1 MTEVTKEEIDS
12 FLNGTDPQERIIK
25 IEGDYNESKIHV
37 VYRDEDGKMRIQ
49 HDDFYP
55 FVWCKL
61 SVCTKLYGGNRE
73 TLKHQMRLY
82 GIKVK
87 ALRTNNSEGTTPE
100 RMEKGFKF
108 MFYASIPM
116 SYTKFLEFFE
126 NGGCPV
132 YGNKND
138 TESSNRVQ
146 EFIAVSNTEQYMIS
160 TGKRLFKGYN
170 DYDDLL
176 RLTWDLETEG
186 LDPHVNA
193 ISQIGIRTNKG
204 FQKIIT
210 VEGSTPQEKANNE
223 IFAIDEFFKIVH
235 DINPDVITGHNTENF
250 DWNFIAVRLE
260 LAGTSLKEFTKDY
273 FNGVGIYKKNK
284 QSVLKLGGEM
294 EYFFPTVFWGHN
306 VTDSLQ
312 AVRRAQALDSSMKKA
327 DLKYVS
333 AYSKIKK
340 KNRVY
345 IKGKLIDETW
355 LDLNKVYAFNDDNG
369 HWFKTNSDTFNKTYK
384 NDNGDELLRY
394 TFNGYDSKLIDNQNN
409 EEFEFVTGRYVAER
423 YLMDDLWEGDRV
435 EHRYNGS
442 NFLVGKMLPIS
453 FEKTCTTGTAA
464 LWKYILL
471 GWAYEHNLALP
482 DYTPRKTFTG
492 GLSRLLTVGYVD
504 RVVKLDYNSLY
515 PSIILT
521 YGIHTDIDIMGVMSA
536 MLEYVLTQRE
546 LYKGL
551 KAEYKSKSKKEMAK
565 LEELTPNTKEYNET
579 LQQANDYASESASND
594 KKQLP
599 LKILGNS
606 YFGAFGSGDTSG
618 FNWSDI
624 NAAEE
629 TTCSGRQCL
638 RLMISHFVGLGYKPI
653 VGDSFTGDTPLF
665 IKYKKNGVIDIKPI
679 SEIIDEQSINIDA
692 LGREYDYSNKEY
704 QVLCRSG
711 WHDVNYIYRHKT
723 NKPIYEVT
731 DGDMRIE
738 VTEDHSLFNDKQE
751 KIKPSEITESTSLEY
766 YNDVVSCDTAFDLPS
781 IIVSEMAKQVA
792 TGELD
797 RVPIFIL
804 NCNKETMST
813 FYSTFMDNYNLEI
826 EYSKT
831 CLAGL
836 MHIKRILN
844 GEKGA

>member
-1 MTEVTKEEIDS
+1 MAEVSKEQIES
-12 FLNGTDPQERIIK
+12 FLNGSNPQERIIK

-37 VYRDEDGKMRIQ
+37 IYRDEDGKMRIE

-61 SVCTKLYGGNRE
+61 SVCTKLYNGNRE
-73 TLKHQMRLY
+73 TLKQQMRLY

-87 ALRTNNSEGTTPE
+87 ALRTNNSDGITPE
-100 RMEKGFKF
+100 RMENGFRF
-108 MFYASIPM
+108 MFYAQIPM

-132 YGNKND
+132 YGRKD
-138 TESSNRVQ
+138 DSSNRVQ

-170 DYDDLL
+170 DYDDLI

-204 FQKIIT
+204 YQKIIT
-210 VEGSTPQEKANNE
+210 IEGDTQTEKFENE
-223 IFAIDEFFKIVH
+223 IKAIDEFFRIIRE
-235 DINPDVITGHNTENF
+235 INPDVITGHNTENF
-250 DWNFIAVRLE
+250 DWNFISVRLE
-260 LAGTSLKEFTKDY
+260 LAGTSMKEFTKDY
-273 FNGVGIYKKNK
+273 FNGIGIYKKNK
-284 QSVLKLGGEM
+284 QAVLKLGGEM
-294 EYFFPTVFWGHN
+294 EYYFPTVFWGHN

-355 LDLNKVYAFNDDNG
+355 LNLNKVYAFNDDNG
-369 HWFKTNSDTFNKTYK
+369 NWFKTEPKTFEKTFTNSDGVVTN
-384 NDNGDELLRY
+384 RY
-394 TFNGYDSKLIDNQNN
+394 TFNGYDSKLIDNQTN
-409 EEFEFVTGRYVAER
+409 EEFEFVTGRYIAER
-423 YLMDDLWEGDRV
+423 YLLDDLWEGDRV

-464 LWKYILL
+464 LWKYILM
-471 GWAYEHNLALP
+471 GWSYENGLALP
-482 DYTPRKTFTG
+482 DFTPRKSFTG

-521 YGIHTDIDIMGVMSA
+521 YGIETNIDIMGVMSA

-551 KAEYKSKSKKEMAK
+551 KAEFGGKSKKMRK
-565 LEELTPNTKEYNET
+565 LLETMTKGTKEYAET
-579 LQQANDYASESASND
+579 EQKMNDFASESASND

-624 NAAEE
+624 DAAEE
-629 TTCSGRQCL
+629 TTCCGRQSL

-665 IKYKKNGVIDIKPI
+665 VKYNDSNLIDIKTI
-679 SEIIDEQSINIDA
+679 AEMIDEDSVEVDV
-692 LGREYDYSNKEY
+692 LGREYDYSKKNYK
-704 QVLCRSG
+704 VLCRSG
-711 WHDVNYIYRHKT
+711 WCEPSYIYRHKT
-723 NKPIYEVT
+723 SKPIYTVSEGEMSI
-731 DGDMRIE
+731 D
-738 VTEDHSLFNDKQE
+738 VTEDHSLFTEDKKE
-751 KIKPSEITESTSLEY
+751 IKPSQIKSTTKLEY
-766 YNDVVSCDTAFDLPS
+766 FNDKS
-781 IIVSEMAKQVA
+781 IYSDFNTVTQ
-792 TGELD
+792 
-797 RVPIFIL
+797 
-804 NCNKETMST
+804 KE
-813 FYSTFMDNYNLEI
+813 YDYV
-826 EYSKT
+826 SKT
-831 CLAGL
+831 YGGTVAIMNADKLTKKIWFNLHKNDNFKTKKDLAVFQFIKNCL
-836 MHIKRILN
+836 
-844 GEKGA
+844 

>member
-1 MTEVTKEEIDS
+1 MAEVSKEQIES
-12 FLNGTDPQERIIK
+12 FLNGSNPQERIIK
-25 IEGDYNESKIHV
+25 IEGDYNDSKIHV
-37 VYRDEDGKMRIQ
+37 IYRDEDGKMRIE

-61 SVCTKLYGGNRE
+61 SVCTKLYNGNRE
-73 TLKHQMRLY
+73 TLKQQMRLY

-87 ALRTNNSEGTTPE
+87 ALRTNNSDGITPE
-100 RMEKGFKF
+100 RMENGFRF
-108 MFYASIPM
+108 MFYAQIPM

-132 YGNKND
+132 YGKRD
-138 TESSNRVQ
+138 DSSNRVQ

-204 FQKIIT
+204 YQKIIT
-210 VEGSTPQEKANNE
+210 IEGDTQSEKFENE
-223 IFAIDEFFKIVH
+223 IKAIDEFFRIIRE
-235 DINPDVITGHNTENF
+235 INPDVITGHNTENF
-250 DWNFIAVRLE
+250 DWNFISVRLE
-260 LAGTSLKEFTKDY
+260 LAGTSMKEFTKDY

-284 QSVLKLGGEM
+284 QAVLKLGGEM
-294 EYFFPTVFWGHN
+294 EYYFPTVFWGHN

-355 LDLNKVYAFNDDNG
+355 LNLNKVYAFNDDNG
-369 HWFKTNSDTFNKTYK
+369 NWFKTEPKTFEKTFTNSDGVVTN
-384 NDNGDELLRY
+384 RY
-394 TFNGYDSKLIDNQNN
+394 TFNGYDSKLIDNQTN
-409 EEFEFVTGRYVAER
+409 EEFEFVTGRYIAER
-423 YLMDDLWEGDRV
+423 YLLDDLWEGDRV

-464 LWKYILL
+464 LWKYILM
-471 GWAYEHNLALP
+471 GWSYENGLALP
-482 DYTPRKTFTG
+482 DFTPRKSFTG

-521 YGIHTDIDIMGVMSA
+521 YGIETNIDIMGVMSA

-551 KAEYKSKSKKEMAK
+551 KAEFGGKSKKMRK
-565 LEELTPNTKEYNET
+565 LLETMTKGTKEYAET
-579 LQQANDYASESASND
+579 EQKMNDFASESASND

-624 NAAEE
+624 DAAEE
-629 TTCSGRQCL
+629 TTCCGRQSL

-665 IKYKKNGVIDIKPI
+665 VKYNDSNLIDIKTI
-679 SEIIDEQSINIDA
+679 AEMIDEDSVEVDV
-692 LGREYDYSNKEY
+692 LGREYDYSKKNYK
-704 QVLCRSG
+704 VLCRSG
-711 WHDVNYIYRHKT
+711 WCEPSYIYRHKT
-723 NKPIYEVT
+723 SKPIYTVSEGEMSI
-731 DGDMRIE
+731 D
-738 VTEDHSLFNDKQE
+738 VTEDHSLFTEDKKE
-751 KIKPSEITESTSLEY
+751 IKPSQIKSTTKLEY
-766 YNDVVSCDTAFDLPS
+766 YSDES
-781 IIVSEMAKQVA
+781 IYTDFNTVTQ
-792 TGELD
+792 
-797 RVPIFIL
+797 
-804 NCNKETMST
+804 KE
-813 FYSTFMDNYNLEI
+813 YDYV
-826 EYSKT
+826 SKT
-831 CLAGL
+831 YGGTVAIMNADKLTKKIWFNLHKNDKFKTKKELAVFQF
-836 MHIKRILN
+836 IKNSL
-844 GEKGA
+844 

>member
-1 MTEVTKEEIDS
+1 MAEVSKEQIES
-12 FLNGTDPQERIIK
+12 FLNGSNPQERIIK
-25 IEGDYNESKIHV
+25 IEGDYNDSKIHV
-37 VYRDEDGKMRIQ
+37 IYRDEDGKMRIE

-61 SVCTKLYGGNRE
+61 SVCTKLYNGNRE
-73 TLKHQMRLY
+73 TLKQQMRLY

-87 ALRTNNSEGTTPE
+87 ALRTNNSDGITPE
-100 RMEKGFKF
+100 RMENGFRF
-108 MFYASIPM
+108 MFYAQIPM

-132 YGNKND
+132 YGKRD
-138 TESSNRVQ
+138 DSSNRVQ

-204 FQKIIT
+204 YQKIIT
-210 VEGSTPQEKANNE
+210 IEGDTQSEKFENE
-223 IFAIDEFFKIVH
+223 IKAIDEFFRIIRE
-235 DINPDVITGHNTENF
+235 INPDVITGHNTENF
-250 DWNFIAVRLE
+250 DWNFISVRLE
-260 LAGTSLKEFTKDY
+260 LAGTSMKEFTKDY

-284 QSVLKLGGEM
+284 QAVLKLGGEM
-294 EYFFPTVFWGHN
+294 EYYFPTVFWGHN

-355 LDLNKVYAFNDDNG
+355 LNLNKVYAFNDDNG
-369 HWFKTNSDTFNKTYK
+369 NWFKTEPKTFEKTFTNSDGVVTN
-384 NDNGDELLRY
+384 RY
-394 TFNGYDSKLIDNQNN
+394 TFNGYDSKLIDNQTN
-409 EEFEFVTGRYVAER
+409 EEFEFVTGRYIAER
-423 YLMDDLWEGDRV
+423 YLLDDLWEGDRV

-464 LWKYILL
+464 LWKYILM
-471 GWAYEHNLALP
+471 GWSYENGLALP
-482 DYTPRKTFTG
+482 DFTPRKSFTG

-521 YGIHTDIDIMGVMSA
+521 YGIETNIDIMGVMSA

-551 KAEYKSKSKKEMAK
+551 KAEFGGKSKKMRK
-565 LEELTPNTKEYNET
+565 LLETMTKGTKEYAET
-579 LQQANDYASESASND
+579 EQKMNDFASESASND

-624 NAAEE
+624 DAAEE
-629 TTCSGRQCL
+629 TTCCGRQSL

-665 IKYKKNGVIDIKPI
+665 IKYNDSNLIDIKTI
-679 SEIIDEQSINIDA
+679 AEMIDEDSVEVDV
-692 LGREYDYSNKEY
+692 LGREYDYSKKNYK
-704 QVLCRSG
+704 VLCRSG
-711 WHDVNYIYRHKT
+711 WCEPSYIYRHKT
-723 NKPIYEVT
+723 SKPIYTVSEGEMSI
-731 DGDMRIE
+731 D
-738 VTEDHSLFNDKQE
+738 VTEDHSLFTEDKKE
-751 KIKPSEITESTSLEY
+751 IKPSQINQTTKLEY
-766 YNDVVSCDTAFDLPS
+766 YTDKSIYSDFNTLTQKEYGYVAKTYGGTVAIMNADKLTKKIWFNLHKNDNFKT
-781 IIVSEMAKQVA
+781 KK
-792 TGELD
+792 ELA
-797 RVPIFIL
+797 VFQFIKNSL
-804 NCNKETMST
+804 
-813 FYSTFMDNYNLEI
+813 
-826 EYSKT
+826 
-831 CLAGL
+831 
-836 MHIKRILN
+836 
-844 GEKGA
+844 

>member
-1 MTEVTKEEIDS
+1 MAEVSKEQIES
-12 FLNGTDPQERIIK
+12 FLNGSNPQERIIK
-25 IEGDYNESKIHV
+25 IEGDYNDSKIHV
-37 VYRDEDGKMRIQ
+37 IYRDEDGKMRIE

-61 SVCTKLYGGNRE
+61 SVCTKLYNGNRE
-73 TLKHQMRLY
+73 TLKQQMRLY

-87 ALRTNNSEGTTPE
+87 ALRTNNSDGITPE
-100 RMEKGFKF
+100 RMENGFRF
-108 MFYASIPM
+108 MFYAQIPM

-132 YGNKND
+132 YGRKD
-138 TESSNRVQ
+138 DSSNRVQ

-176 RLTWDLETEG
+176 RLTWDLETDG

-204 FQKIIT
+204 YQKIIT
-210 VEGSTPQEKANNE
+210 IEGDTQSEKFENE
-223 IFAIDEFFKIVH
+223 IKAIDEFFRIIRE
-235 DINPDVITGHNTENF
+235 INPDVITGHNTENF
-250 DWNFIAVRLE
+250 DWNFISVRLE
-260 LAGTSLKEFTKDY
+260 LAGTSMKEFTKDY

-284 QSVLKLGGEM
+284 QAVLKLGGEM
-294 EYFFPTVFWGHN
+294 EYYFPTVFWGHN

-355 LDLNKVYAFNDDNG
+355 LNLNKVYAFNDDNG
-369 HWFKTNSDTFNKTYK
+369 NWFKTEPKTFEKTFTNSDGVVTN
-384 NDNGDELLRY
+384 RY
-394 TFNGYDSKLIDNQNN
+394 TFNGYDSKLIDNQTN
-409 EEFEFVTGRYVAER
+409 EEFEFVTGRYIAER
-423 YLMDDLWEGDRV
+423 YLLDDLWEGDRV

-464 LWKYILL
+464 LWKYILM
-471 GWAYEHNLALP
+471 GWSYENGLALP
-482 DYTPRKTFTG
+482 DFTPRKSFTG

-515 PSIILT
+515 PSIILS
-521 YGIHTDIDIMGVMSA
+521 YGIETNIDIMGVMSA

-551 KAEYKSKSKKEMAK
+551 KAEFGGKSKQMRK
-565 LEELTPNTKEYNET
+565 LLETMTKGTKEYAET
-579 LQQANDYASESASND
+579 EQKMNDFASESASND

-624 NAAEE
+624 DAAEE
-629 TTCSGRQCL
+629 TTCCGRQSL

-665 IKYKKNGVIDIKPI
+665 VKYNDSNLIDIKTI
-679 SEIIDEQSINIDA
+679 AEMIDEDSVEVDVI
-692 LGREYDYSNKEY
+692 GREYDYSKKNYK
-704 QVLCRSG
+704 VLCRSG
-711 WHDVNYIYRHKT
+711 WCEPSYVYRHKT
-723 NKPIYEVT
+723 SKPIYTVSEGEMSI
-731 DGDMRIE
+731 D
-738 VTEDHSLFNDKQE
+738 VTEDHSLFTEDKKE
-751 KIKPSEITESTSLEY
+751 IKPSEIKSNTKLEY
-766 YNDVVSCDTAFDLPS
+766 YKDKS
-781 IIVSEMAKQVA
+781 IYTDFNTLTQ
-792 TGELD
+792 
-797 RVPIFIL
+797 
-804 NCNKETMST
+804 KE
-813 FYSTFMDNYNLEI
+813 YDYV
-826 EYSKT
+826 SKT
-831 CLAGL
+831 YGGTVAIMNADKLTKKIWFNLHKNDTFKTKKDLAVFQF
-836 MHIKRILN
+836 IKNSL
-844 GEKGA
+844 

>member
-1 MTEVTKEEIDS
+1 MAEVSKEQIES
-12 FLNGTDPQERIIK
+12 FLNGSNPQERIIK
-25 IEGDYNESKIHV
+25 IEGDYNDSKIHV
-37 VYRDEDGKMRIQ
+37 IYRDEDGKMRIE

-61 SVCTKLYGGNRE
+61 SVCTKLYNGNRE
-73 TLKHQMRLY
+73 TLKQQMRLY

-87 ALRTNNSEGTTPE
+87 ALRTNNSDGITPE
-100 RMEKGFKF
+100 RMENGFRF
-108 MFYASIPM
+108 MFYAQIPM
-116 SYTKFLEFFE
+116 SYKKFLEFFE

-132 YGNKND
+132 YGRKD
-138 TESSNRVQ
+138 DSSNRVQ

-204 FQKIIT
+204 YQKIIT
-210 VEGSTPQEKANNE
+210 IEGDTQSEKFENE
-223 IFAIDEFFKIVH
+223 IKAIDEFFRIIRE
-235 DINPDVITGHNTENF
+235 INPDVITGHNTENF
-250 DWNFIAVRLE
+250 DWNFISVRLE
-260 LAGTSLKEFTKDY
+260 LAGTSMKEFTKDY

-284 QSVLKLGGEM
+284 QAVLKLGGEM
-294 EYFFPTVFWGHN
+294 EYYFPTVFWGHN

-355 LDLNKVYAFNDDNG
+355 LNLNKVYAFNDDNG
-369 HWFKTNSDTFNKTYK
+369 NWFKTEPKTFEKTFTNSDGVVTN
-384 NDNGDELLRY
+384 RY
-394 TFNGYDSKLIDNQNN
+394 TFNGYDSKLIDNQTN
-409 EEFEFVTGRYVAER
+409 EEFEFVTGRYIAER
-423 YLMDDLWEGDRV
+423 YLLDDLWEGDRV

-464 LWKYILL
+464 LWKYILM
-471 GWAYEHNLALP
+471 GWSYENGLALP
-482 DYTPRKTFTG
+482 DFTPRKSFTG

-521 YGIHTDIDIMGVMSA
+521 YGIETNIDIMGVMSA

-551 KAEYKSKSKKEMAK
+551 KAEFGGKSKKMRK
-565 LEELTPNTKEYNET
+565 LLETMTKGTKEYAET
-579 LQQANDYASESASND
+579 EQKMNDFASESASND

-624 NAAEE
+624 DAAEE
-629 TTCSGRQCL
+629 TTCCGRQSL

-665 IKYKKNGVIDIKPI
+665 VKYNDSNLIDIKTI
-679 SEIIDEQSINIDA
+679 AEMIDEDSVEVDV
-692 LGREYDYSNKEY
+692 LGREYDYSKKNYK
-704 QVLCRSG
+704 VLCRSG
-711 WHDVNYIYRHKT
+711 WCEPSYIYRHKT
-723 NKPIYEVT
+723 SKPIYTVSEGEMSI
-731 DGDMRIE
+731 D
-738 VTEDHSLFNDKQE
+738 VTEDHSLFTEDKKE
-751 KIKPSEITESTSLEY
+751 IKPSEIKPNTRLEY
-766 YNDVVSCDTAFDLPS
+766 HTDKSIYNDFNTVTQKKYDYV
-781 IIVSEMAKQVA
+781 
-792 TGELD
+792 
-797 RVPIFIL
+797 
-804 NCNKETMST
+804 
-813 FYSTFMDNYNLEI
+813 
-826 EYSKT
+826 SKT
-831 CLAGL
+831 YGGTVAIMNADKLTKKIWFNLHKNDKFKTKKDLAVFQF
-836 MHIKRILN
+836 IKNSL
-844 GEKGA
+844 

>member
-1 MTEVTKEEIDS
+1 MAEVSKEQIES
-12 FLNGTDPQERIIK
+12 FLNGSNPQERIIK
-25 IEGDYNESKIHV
+25 IEGDYNDSKIHV
-37 VYRDEDGKMRIQ
+37 IYRDEDGKMRIE

-61 SVCTKLYGGNRE
+61 SVCTKLYNGNRE
-73 TLKHQMRLY
+73 TLKQQMRLY

-87 ALRTNNSEGTTPE
+87 ALRTNNSDGITPE
-100 RMEKGFKF
+100 RMENGFRF
-108 MFYASIPM
+108 MFYAQIPM

-132 YGNKND
+132 YGRKD
-138 TESSNRVQ
+138 DSSNRVQ

-204 FQKIIT
+204 YQKIIT
-210 VEGSTPQEKANNE
+210 IEGDTQSEKFENE
-223 IFAIDEFFKIVH
+223 IKAIDEFFRIIRE
-235 DINPDVITGHNTENF
+235 INPDVITGHNTENF
-250 DWNFIAVRLE
+250 DWNFISVRLE
-260 LAGTSLKEFTKDY
+260 LAGTSMKEFTKDY
-273 FNGVGIYKKNK
+273 FNGIGIYKKNK
-284 QSVLKLGGEM
+284 QAVLKLGGEM
-294 EYFFPTVFWGHN
+294 EYYFPTVFWGHN

-355 LDLNKVYAFNDDNG
+355 LNLNKVYAFNDDNG
-369 HWFKTNSDTFNKTYK
+369 NWFKTEPKTFEKTFTNSDGVVTN
-384 NDNGDELLRY
+384 RY
-394 TFNGYDSKLIDNQNN
+394 TFNGYDSKLIDNQTN
-409 EEFEFVTGRYVAER
+409 EEFEFVTGRYIAER
-423 YLMDDLWEGDRV
+423 YLLDDLWEGDRV

-464 LWKYILL
+464 LWKYILM
-471 GWAYEHNLALP
+471 GWSYENGLALP
-482 DYTPRKTFTG
+482 DFTPRKSFTG

-521 YGIHTDIDIMGVMSA
+521 YGIETNIDIMGVMSA

-551 KAEYKSKSKKEMAK
+551 KAEFGGKSKQMRK
-565 LEELTPNTKEYNET
+565 LLETMTKGTKEYAET
-579 LQQANDYASESASND
+579 EQKMNDFASESASND

-624 NAAEE
+624 DAAEE
-629 TTCSGRQCL
+629 TTCCGRQSL

-665 IKYKKNGVIDIKPI
+665 VKYNDSNLIDIKTI
-679 SEIIDEQSINIDA
+679 AEMIDEDSVEVDI
-692 LGREYDYSNKEY
+692 LGREYDYSKKNYK
-704 QVLCRSG
+704 VLCRSG
-711 WHDVNYIYRHKT
+711 WCEPSYIYRHKT
-723 NKPIYEVT
+723 SKPIYTVSEGEMSI
-731 DGDMRIE
+731 D
-738 VTEDHSLFNDKQE
+738 VTEDHSLFTEDKKE
-751 KIKPSEITESTSLEY
+751 IKPSEIKPNTKLEY
-766 YNDVVSCDTAFDLPS
+766 YTDKS
-781 IIVSEMAKQVA
+781 IYSDFNTLSQ
-792 TGELD
+792 
-797 RVPIFIL
+797 
-804 NCNKETMST
+804 KEHG
-813 FYSTFMDNYNLEI
+813 YV
-826 EYSKT
+826 SKT
-831 CLAGL
+831 YGGTVAIMNADKLTKKIWFNLHKNDTFKTKKDLAVFQFIKNCL
-836 MHIKRILN
+836 
-844 GEKGA
+844 

>member
-1 MTEVTKEEIDS
+1 MAEVSKEQIES
-12 FLNGTDPQERIIK
+12 FLNGSNPQERIIK

-37 VYRDEDGKMRIQ
+37 IYRDEDGKMRIE

-61 SVCTKLYGGNRE
+61 SVCTKLYNGNRE
-73 TLKHQMRLY
+73 TLKQQMRLY

-87 ALRTNNSEGTTPE
+87 ALRTNNSDGITPE
-100 RMEKGFKF
+100 RMENGFRF
-108 MFYASIPM
+108 MFYAQIPM

-132 YGNKND
+132 YGRKD
-138 TESSNRVQ
+138 DSSNRVQ

-204 FQKIIT
+204 YQKIIT
-210 VEGSTPQEKANNE
+210 IEGDTQSEKFENE
-223 IFAIDEFFKIVH
+223 IKAIDEFFRIIRE
-235 DINPDVITGHNTENF
+235 INPDVITGHNTENF
-250 DWNFIAVRLE
+250 DWNFISVRLE
-260 LAGTSLKEFTKDY
+260 LAGTSMKEFTKDY
-273 FNGVGIYKKNK
+273 FNGIGIYKKNK
-284 QSVLKLGGEM
+284 QAVLKLGGEM
-294 EYFFPTVFWGHN
+294 EYYFPTVFWGHN

-355 LDLNKVYAFNDDNG
+355 LNLNKVYAFNDDNG
-369 HWFKTNSDTFNKTYK
+369 NWFKTEPKTFEKTFTNSDGVVTN
-384 NDNGDELLRY
+384 RY
-394 TFNGYDSKLIDNQNN
+394 TFNGYDSKIIDNQTN
-409 EEFEFVTGRYVAER
+409 EEFEFVTGRYIAER
-423 YLMDDLWEGDRV
+423 YLLDDLWEGDRV

-464 LWKYILL
+464 LWKYILM
-471 GWAYEHNLALP
+471 GWSYENGLALP
-482 DYTPRKTFTG
+482 DFTPRKSFTG

-521 YGIHTDIDIMGVMSA
+521 YGIETNIDIMGVMSA

-551 KAEYKSKSKKEMAK
+551 KAEFGGKSKQMRK
-565 LEELTPNTKEYNET
+565 LLETMTKGTKEYAET
-579 LQQANDYASESASND
+579 EQKMNDFASESASND

-624 NAAEE
+624 DAAEE
-629 TTCSGRQCL
+629 TTCCGRQSL

-665 IKYKKNGVIDIKPI
+665 VKYNDSNLIDIKTI
-679 SEIIDEQSINIDA
+679 AEMIDEDSVEVDV
-692 LGREYDYSNKEY
+692 LGREYDYSKKNYK
-704 QVLCRSG
+704 VLCRSG
-711 WHDVNYIYRHKT
+711 WCEPSYIYRHKT
-723 NKPIYEVT
+723 SKPIYTVSEGEMSI
-731 DGDMRIE
+731 D
-738 VTEDHSLFNDKQE
+738 VTEDHSLFTEDKKE
-751 KIKPSEITESTSLEY
+751 IKPSEIKPNTRLEY
-766 YNDVVSCDTAFDLPS
+766 HTDKS
-781 IIVSEMAKQVA
+781 IYTDFNTLTQ
-792 TGELD
+792 
-797 RVPIFIL
+797 
-804 NCNKETMST
+804 KE
-813 FYSTFMDNYNLEI
+813 YDYI
-826 EYSKT
+826 SKT
-831 CLAGL
+831 YGGTVAIMNADKLTKKIWFNLHKNDNFKTKKDLAVFQF
-836 MHIKRILN
+836 IKNSL
-844 GEKGA
+844 

>member
-1 MTEVTKEEIDS
+1 MAEVSKEQIES
-12 FLNGTDPQERIIK
+12 FLNGSNPQERIIK
-25 IEGDYNESKIHV
+25 IEGDYNDSKIHV
-37 VYRDEDGKMRIQ
+37 IYRDEDGKMRIE

-61 SVCTKLYGGNRE
+61 SVCTKLYNGNRE
-73 TLKHQMRLY
+73 TLKQQMRLY

-87 ALRTNNSEGTTPE
+87 ALRTNNSDGITPE
-100 RMEKGFKF
+100 RMENGFRF
-108 MFYASIPM
+108 MFYAQIPM

-132 YGNKND
+132 YGKRD
-138 TESSNRVQ
+138 DSSNRVQ

-204 FQKIIT
+204 YQKIIT
-210 VEGSTPQEKANNE
+210 IEGDTQSEKFENE
-223 IFAIDEFFKIVH
+223 IKAIDEFFRIIRE
-235 DINPDVITGHNTENF
+235 INPDVITGHNTENF
-250 DWNFIAVRLE
+250 DWNFISVRLE
-260 LAGTSLKEFTKDY
+260 LAGTSMKEFTKDY

-284 QSVLKLGGEM
+284 QAVLKLGGEM
-294 EYFFPTVFWGHN
+294 EYYFPTVFWGHN

-355 LDLNKVYAFNDDNG
+355 LNLNKVYAFNDDNG
-369 HWFKTNSDTFNKTYK
+369 NWFKTEPKTFEKTFTNSDGVVTN
-384 NDNGDELLRY
+384 RY
-394 TFNGYDSKLIDNQNN
+394 TFNGYDSKLIDNQTN
-409 EEFEFVTGRYVAER
+409 EEFEFVTGRYIAER
-423 YLMDDLWEGDRV
+423 YLLDDLWEGDRV

-464 LWKYILL
+464 LWKYILM
-471 GWAYEHNLALP
+471 GWSYENGLALP
-482 DYTPRKTFTG
+482 DFTPRKSFTG

-521 YGIHTDIDIMGVMSA
+521 YGIETNIDIMGVMSA

-551 KAEYKSKSKKEMAK
+551 KAEFGGKSKKMRK
-565 LEELTPNTKEYNET
+565 LLETMTKGTKEYAET
-579 LQQANDYASESASND
+579 EQKMNDFASESASND

-624 NAAEE
+624 DAAEE
-629 TTCSGRQCL
+629 TTCCGRQSL

-665 IKYKKNGVIDIKPI
+665 VKYNDSNLIDIKTI
-679 SEIIDEQSINIDA
+679 AEMIDEDSVEVDV
-692 LGREYDYSNKEY
+692 LGREYDYSKKNYK
-704 QVLCRSG
+704 VLCRSG
-711 WHDVNYIYRHKT
+711 WCEPSYIYRHKT
-723 NKPIYEVT
+723 SKPIYTVSEGEMSI
-731 DGDMRIE
+731 D
-738 VTEDHSLFNDKQE
+738 VTEDHSLFTEDKKE
-751 KIKPSEITESTSLEY
+751 IKPSQIKSTTKLEY
-766 YNDVVSCDTAFDLPS
+766 YTDKSIYNDFNTVT
-781 IIVSEMAKQVA
+781 Q
-792 TGELD
+792 
-797 RVPIFIL
+797 
-804 NCNKETMST
+804 KE
-813 FYSTFMDNYNLEI
+813 YDYV
-826 EYSKT
+826 SKT
-831 CLAGL
+831 YGGTVAIMNADKLTKKIWFNLHKNDTFKTKKDLAVFQF
-836 MHIKRILN
+836 IKNSL
-844 GEKGA
+844 

>member
-1 MTEVTKEEIDS
+1 MAEVSKEQIES
-12 FLNGTDPQERIIK
+12 FLNGSNPQERIIK
-25 IEGDYNESKIHV
+25 IEGDYNDSKIHV
-37 VYRDEDGKMRIQ
+37 IYRDEDGKMRIE

-61 SVCTKLYGGNRE
+61 SVCTKLYNGNRE
-73 TLKHQMRLY
+73 TLKQQMRLY

-87 ALRTNNSEGTTPE
+87 ALRTNNSDGITPE
-100 RMEKGFKF
+100 RMENGFRF
-108 MFYASIPM
+108 MFYAQIPM

-132 YGNKND
+132 YGRKD
-138 TESSNRVQ
+138 DSSNRVQ

-204 FQKIIT
+204 YQKIIT
-210 VEGSTPQEKANNE
+210 IEGDTQSEKFENE
-223 IFAIDEFFKIVH
+223 IKAIDEFFRIIRE
-235 DINPDVITGHNTENF
+235 INPDVITGHNTENF
-250 DWNFIAVRLE
+250 DWNFISVRLE
-260 LAGTSLKEFTKDY
+260 LAGTSMKEFTKDY

-284 QSVLKLGGEM
+284 QAVLKLGGEM
-294 EYFFPTVFWGHN
+294 EYYFPTVFWGHN

-355 LDLNKVYAFNDDNG
+355 LNLNKVYAFNDDNG
-369 HWFKTNSDTFNKTYK
+369 NWFKTEPKTFEKTFTNSDGVVTN
-384 NDNGDELLRY
+384 RY
-394 TFNGYDSKLIDNQNN
+394 TFNGYDSKLIDNQTN
-409 EEFEFVTGRYVAER
+409 EEFEFVTGRYIAER
-423 YLMDDLWEGDRV
+423 YLLDDLWEGDRV

-464 LWKYILL
+464 LWKYILM
-471 GWAYEHNLALP
+471 GWSYENGLALP
-482 DYTPRKTFTG
+482 DFTPRKSFTG

-521 YGIHTDIDIMGVMSA
+521 YGIETNIDIMGVMSA

-551 KAEYKSKSKKEMAK
+551 KAEFGGKSKKMRK
-565 LEELTPNTKEYNET
+565 LLETMTKGTKEYAET
-579 LQQANDYASESASND
+579 EQKMNDFASESASND

-624 NAAEE
+624 DAAEE
-629 TTCSGRQCL
+629 TTCCGRQSL

-665 IKYKKNGVIDIKPI
+665 VKYNDSNLIDIKTI
-679 SEIIDEQSINIDA
+679 AEMIDEDSVEVDV
-692 LGREYDYSNKEY
+692 LGREYDYSKKNYK
-704 QVLCRSG
+704 VLCRSG
-711 WHDVNYIYRHKT
+711 WCEPSYIYRHKT
-723 NKPIYEVT
+723 SKPIYTVSEGEMSI
-731 DGDMRIE
+731 D
-738 VTEDHSLFNDKQE
+738 VTEDHSLFTEDKKE
-751 KIKPSEITESTSLEY
+751 IKPSQIKSTTKLEY
-766 YNDVVSCDTAFDLPS
+766 YTDKS
-781 IIVSEMAKQVA
+781 IYSDFNTLTQ
-792 TGELD
+792 
-797 RVPIFIL
+797 
-804 NCNKETMST
+804 KE
-813 FYSTFMDNYNLEI
+813 YDYV
-826 EYSKT
+826 SKT
-831 CLAGL
+831 YGGTVAIMNADKLTKKIWFNLHKNDTFKTKKDLAVFQF
-836 MHIKRILN
+836 IKNSL
-844 GEKGA
+844 

>member
-1 MTEVTKEEIDS
+1 MAEVSKEQIES
-12 FLNGTDPQERIIK
+12 FLNGSNPQERIIK
-25 IEGDYNESKIHV
+25 IEGDYNDSKIHV
-37 VYRDEDGKMRIQ
+37 IYRDEDGKMRIE

-61 SVCTKLYGGNRE
+61 SVCTKLYNGNRE
-73 TLKHQMRLY
+73 TLKQQMRLY

-87 ALRTNNSEGTTPE
+87 ALRTNNSDGITPE
-100 RMEKGFKF
+100 RMENGFRF
-108 MFYASIPM
+108 MFYAQIPM

-132 YGNKND
+132 YGRKD
-138 TESSNRVQ
+138 DSSNRVQ

-160 TGKRLFKGYN
+160 TGKRLFKSYN

-204 FQKIIT
+204 YQKIIT
-210 VEGSTPQEKANNE
+210 IEGDTQSEKFENE
-223 IFAIDEFFKIVH
+223 IKAIDEFFRIIRE
-235 DINPDVITGHNTENF
+235 INPDVITGHNTENF
-250 DWNFIAVRLE
+250 DWNFISVRLE
-260 LAGTSLKEFTKDY
+260 LAGTSMKEFTKDY
-273 FNGVGIYKKNK
+273 FNGIGIYKKNK
-284 QSVLKLGGEM
+284 QAVLKLGGEM
-294 EYFFPTVFWGHN
+294 EYYFPTVFWGHN

-355 LDLNKVYAFNDDNG
+355 LNLNKVYAFNDDNG
-369 HWFKTNSDTFNKTYK
+369 NWFKTEPKTFEKTFTNSDGVVTN
-384 NDNGDELLRY
+384 RY
-394 TFNGYDSKLIDNQNN
+394 TFNGYDSKLIDNQTN
-409 EEFEFVTGRYVAER
+409 EEFEFVTGRYIAER
-423 YLMDDLWEGDRV
+423 YLLDDLWEGDRV

-464 LWKYILL
+464 LWKYILM
-471 GWAYEHNLALP
+471 GWSYENGLALP
-482 DYTPRKTFTG
+482 DFTPRKSFTG

-521 YGIHTDIDIMGVMSA
+521 YGIETNIDIMGVMSA

-551 KAEYKSKSKKEMAK
+551 KAEFGGKSKQMRK
-565 LEELTPNTKEYNET
+565 LLETMTKGTKEYAET
-579 LQQANDYASESASND
+579 EQKMNDFASESASND

-624 NAAEE
+624 DAAEE
-629 TTCSGRQCL
+629 TTCCGRQSL

-665 IKYKKNGVIDIKPI
+665 VKYNDSNLIDIKTI
-679 SEIIDEQSINIDA
+679 AEMIDEDSVEVDV
-692 LGREYDYSNKEY
+692 LGREYDYSKKNYK
-704 QVLCRSG
+704 VLCRSG
-711 WHDVNYIYRHKT
+711 WCEPSYIYRHKT
-723 NKPIYEVT
+723 SKPIYTVSEGEMSI
-731 DGDMRIE
+731 D
-738 VTEDHSLFNDKQE
+738 VTEDHSLFTEDKKE
-751 KIKPSEITESTSLEY
+751 IKPSQIKSTTKLEY
-766 YNDVVSCDTAFDLPS
+766 YSDES
-781 IIVSEMAKQVA
+781 IYTDFNTVTQ
-792 TGELD
+792 
-797 RVPIFIL
+797 
-804 NCNKETMST
+804 KE
-813 FYSTFMDNYNLEI
+813 YDYV
-826 EYSKT
+826 SKT
-831 CLAGL
+831 YGGTVAIMNADKLTKKIWFNLHKNDNFKTKKDLAVFQFIKNCL
-836 MHIKRILN
+836 
-844 GEKGA
+844 

>member
-1 MTEVTKEEIDS
+1 MAEVSKEQIES
-12 FLNGTDPQERIIK
+12 FLNGSNPQERIIK
-25 IEGDYNESKIHV
+25 IEGDYNDSKIHV
-37 VYRDEDGKMRIQ
+37 IYRDEDGKMRIE

-61 SVCTKLYGGNRE
+61 SVCTKLYNGNRE
-73 TLKHQMRLY
+73 TLKQQMRLY

-87 ALRTNNSEGTTPE
+87 ALRTNNSDGITPE
-100 RMEKGFKF
+100 RMENGFRF
-108 MFYASIPM
+108 MFYAQIPM

-132 YGNKND
+132 YGRKD
-138 TESSNRVQ
+138 DSSNRVQ

-204 FQKIIT
+204 YQKIIT
-210 VEGSTPQEKANNE
+210 IEGDTQSEKFENE
-223 IFAIDEFFKIVH
+223 IKAIDEFFRIIRE
-235 DINPDVITGHNTENF
+235 INPDVITGHNTENF
-250 DWNFIAVRLE
+250 DWNFISVRLE
-260 LAGTSLKEFTKDY
+260 LAGTSMKEFTKDY

-284 QSVLKLGGEM
+284 QAVLKLGGEM
-294 EYFFPTVFWGHN
+294 EYYFPTVFWGHN

-355 LDLNKVYAFNDDNG
+355 LNLNKVYAFNDDNG
-369 HWFKTNSDTFNKTYK
+369 NWFKTEPKTFEKTFTNSDGVVTN
-384 NDNGDELLRY
+384 RY
-394 TFNGYDSKLIDNQNN
+394 TFNGYDSKLIDNQTN
-409 EEFEFVTGRYVAER
+409 EEFEFVTGRYIAER
-423 YLMDDLWEGDRV
+423 YLLDDLWEGDRV

-464 LWKYILL
+464 LWKYILM
-471 GWAYEHNLALP
+471 GWSYENGLALP
-482 DYTPRKTFTG
+482 DFTPRKSFTG

-521 YGIHTDIDIMGVMSA
+521 YGIETNIDIMGVMSA

-551 KAEYKSKSKKEMAK
+551 KAEFGGKSKKMRK
-565 LEELTPNTKEYNET
+565 LLETMTKGKKEYAET
-579 LQQANDYASESASND
+579 EQKMNDFASESASND

-624 NAAEE
+624 DAAEE
-629 TTCSGRQCL
+629 TTCCGRQSL

-665 IKYKKNGVIDIKPI
+665 VKYNDSNLIDIKTI
-679 SEIIDEQSINIDA
+679 AEMIDEDSVEVDV
-692 LGREYDYSNKEY
+692 LGREYDYSKKNYK
-704 QVLCRSG
+704 VLCRSG
-711 WHDVNYIYRHKT
+711 WCEPSYIYRHKT
-723 NKPIYEVT
+723 SKPIYTVSEGEMSI
-731 DGDMRIE
+731 D
-738 VTEDHSLFNDKQE
+738 VTEDHSLFTEDKKE
-751 KIKPSEITESTSLEY
+751 IKPSEIKPNTRLEY
-766 YNDVVSCDTAFDLPS
+766 HTDKSIYNDFNTVTQKKYDYV
-781 IIVSEMAKQVA
+781 
-792 TGELD
+792 
-797 RVPIFIL
+797 
-804 NCNKETMST
+804 
-813 FYSTFMDNYNLEI
+813 
-826 EYSKT
+826 SKT
-831 CLAGL
+831 YGGTVAIMNADKLTKKIWFNLHKNDKFKTKKDLAVFQF
-836 MHIKRILN
+836 IKNSL
-844 GEKGA
+844 

>member
-1 MTEVTKEEIDS
+1 MAEVSKEQIES
-12 FLNGTDPQERIIK
+12 FLNGSNPQERIIK
-25 IEGDYNESKIHV
+25 IEGDYNDSKIHV
-37 VYRDEDGKMRIQ
+37 IYRDEDGKMRIE

-61 SVCTKLYGGNRE
+61 SVCTKLYNGNRE
-73 TLKHQMRLY
+73 TLKQQMRLY

-87 ALRTNNSEGTTPE
+87 ALRTNNSDGIIPE
-100 RMEKGFKF
+100 RMENGFRF
-108 MFYASIPM
+108 MFYAQIPM

-132 YGNKND
+132 YGRKD
-138 TESSNRVQ
+138 DSSNRVQ

-204 FQKIIT
+204 YQKIIT
-210 VEGSTPQEKANNE
+210 IEGDTQSEKFENE
-223 IFAIDEFFKIVH
+223 IKAIDEFFRIIRE
-235 DINPDVITGHNTENF
+235 INPDVITGHNTENF
-250 DWNFIAVRLE
+250 DWNFISVRLE
-260 LAGTSLKEFTKDY
+260 LAGTSMKEFTKDY
-273 FNGVGIYKKNK
+273 FNGIGIYKKNK
-284 QSVLKLGGEM
+284 QAVLKLGGEM
-294 EYFFPTVFWGHN
+294 EYYFPTVFWGHN

-355 LDLNKVYAFNDDNG
+355 LNLNKVYAFNDDNG
-369 HWFKTNSDTFNKTYK
+369 NWFKTEPKTFEKTFTNSDGVVTN
-384 NDNGDELLRY
+384 RY
-394 TFNGYDSKLIDNQNN
+394 TFNGYDSKLIDNQTN
-409 EEFEFVTGRYVAER
+409 EEFEFVTGRYIAER
-423 YLMDDLWEGDRV
+423 YLLDDLWEGDRV

-464 LWKYILL
+464 LWKYILM
-471 GWAYEHNLALP
+471 GWSYENGLALP
-482 DYTPRKTFTG
+482 DFTPRKSFTG

-521 YGIHTDIDIMGVMSA
+521 YGIETNIDIMGVMSA

-551 KAEYKSKSKKEMAK
+551 KAEFGGKSKQMRK
-565 LEELTPNTKEYNET
+565 LLETMTKGTKEYTET
-579 LQQANDYASESASND
+579 EQKMNDFASESASND

-624 NAAEE
+624 DAAEE
-629 TTCSGRQCL
+629 TTCCGRQSL

-665 IKYKKNGVIDIKPI
+665 VKYNDSNLIDIKTI
-679 SEIIDEQSINIDA
+679 AEMIDEDSVEVDV
-692 LGREYDYSNKEY
+692 LGREYDYSKKDY
-704 QVLCRSG
+704 KVLCRSG
-711 WHDVNYIYRHKT
+711 WCEPSYIYRHNT
-723 NKPIYEVT
+723 SKPIYTVSEGEMSI
-731 DGDMRIE
+731 D
-738 VTEDHSLFNDKQE
+738 VTEDHSLFTEDKKE
-751 KIKPSEITESTSLEY
+751 IKPSQIKSTTKLEY
-766 YNDVVSCDTAFDLPS
+766 YTDKS
-781 IIVSEMAKQVA
+781 IYTDFNTVTQ
-792 TGELD
+792 
-797 RVPIFIL
+797 
-804 NCNKETMST
+804 KE
-813 FYSTFMDNYNLEI
+813 YDYV
-826 EYSKT
+826 SKT
-831 CLAGL
+831 YGGTVAIMNADKLTKKIWFNLHKNDKFKTKKELAVFQF
-836 MHIKRILN
+836 IKNSL
-844 GEKGA
+844 

>member
-1 MTEVTKEEIDS
+1 MAEVSKEQIDS
-12 FLNGTDPQERIIK
+12 FLNGSNPQERIIK
-25 IEGDYNESKIHV
+25 VEGDYNESKIHV
-37 VYRDEDGKMRIQ
+37 IYRDENGKMRIE

-55 FVWCKL
+55 FVWCKH
-61 SVCTKLYGGNRE
+61 SACIKLYGGDRE
-73 TLKHQMRLY
+73 LLKQQMHLY

-87 ALRTNNSEGTTPE
+87 ALRTNDSNGNIPE
-100 RMEKGFKF
+100 RIEKGYKY

-138 TESSNRVQ
+138 SYNSNKVQ
-146 EFIAVSNTEQYMIS
+146 EFIAISNTEQYMIS

-170 DYDDLL
+170 DYDELL

-193 ISQIGIRTNKG
+193 VSQIGIYTNRGYK
-204 FQKIIT
+204 KIIT
-210 VEGSTPQEKANNE
+210 IEGNTPQEKIKNE
-223 IFAIDEFFKIVH
+223 IAAIDEFFRIVRE
-235 DINPDVITGHNTENF
+235 INPDVITGHNTENF
-250 DWNFIAVRLE
+250 DWNFISVRLE
-260 LAGTSLKEFTKDY
+260 LAGTSMKEFTKDY

-355 LDLNKVYAFNDDNG
+355 SDLNKVYAFNDNNG
-369 HWFKTNSDTFNKTYK
+369 HWFKTDEKTFDKKYK
-384 NDNGDELLRY
+384 NDNDEMVLRY
-394 TFNGYDSKLIDNQNN
+394 TFNGYDSKLIDNQNG

-464 LWKYILL
+464 LWKYILMA
-471 GWAYEHNLALP
+471 WSYENGLAIP
-482 DYTPRKTFTG
+482 DYTPCKRFTG

-521 YGIHTDIDIMGVMSA
+521 YGINTDIDIMGAMSA
-536 MLEYVLTQRE
+536 MLEYVLSQRE
-546 LYKGL
+546 YYKGL
-551 KAEYKSKSKKEMAK
+551 KKSFGKKKKEWEAK
-565 LEELTPNTKEYNET
+565 LSNLEENTKEYDEAMKN
-579 LQQANDYASESASND
+579 LNYCASEESSND

-606 YFGAFGSGDTSG
+606 YFGAFGSGDSSG
-618 FNWSDI
+618 FYWSDI
-624 NAAEE
+624 DAAEN
-629 TTCSGRQCL
+629 TTCCGRQAL
-638 RLMISHFVGLGYKPI
+638 RLMISHFIGLGYKPI

-665 IKYKKNGVIDIKPI
+665 IKYDDLNLIDIKTI
-679 SEIIDEQSINIDA
+679 SELINEESIQVDE
-692 LGREYDYSNKEY
+692 LGREYDYSKKNYK
-704 QVLCRSG
+704 VLCRSG
-711 WHDVNYIYRHKT
+711 WVEPSYIYRHKT
-723 NKPIYEVT
+723 DKSIYEISE
-731 DGDMRIE
+731 GDMKIE
-738 VTEDHSLFNDKQE
+738 VTEDHSLFDSKKE
-751 KIKPSEITESTSLEY
+751 KIKPSEITSNTKLEY
-766 YNDVVSCDTAFDLPS
+766 FDKSSLYNNFNKLSLD
-781 IIVSEMAKQVA
+781 EAKLISTKYGFNISLLNASTEVK
-792 TGELD
+792 TLWYDSMKNKDCKSKKELT
-797 RVPIFIL
+797 IF
-804 NCNKETMST
+804 NFVK
-813 FYSTFMDNYNLEI
+813 
-826 EYSKT
+826 K
-831 CLAGL
+831 CLD
-836 MHIKRILN
+836 K
-844 GEKGA
+844 

>member
-1 MTEVTKEEIDS
+1 MAEVSKEQIES
-12 FLNGTDPQERIIK
+12 FLNGSNPQERIIK
-25 IEGDYNESKIHV
+25 IEGDYNDSKIHV
-37 VYRDEDGKMRIQ
+37 IYRDEDGKMRIE

-61 SVCTKLYGGNRE
+61 SVCTKLYNGNRE
-73 TLKHQMRLY
+73 TLKQQMRLY

-87 ALRTNNSEGTTPE
+87 ALRTNNSDGITPE
-100 RMEKGFKF
+100 RMENGFRF
-108 MFYASIPM
+108 MFYAQIPM

-132 YGNKND
+132 YGRKD
-138 TESSNRVQ
+138 DSSNRVQ

-204 FQKIIT
+204 YQKIIT
-210 VEGSTPQEKANNE
+210 IEGDTQSEKFENE
-223 IFAIDEFFKIVH
+223 IKAIDEFFRIIRE
-235 DINPDVITGHNTENF
+235 INPDVITGHNTENF
-250 DWNFIAVRLE
+250 DWNFISVRLE
-260 LAGTSLKEFTKDY
+260 LAGTSMKEFTKDY

-284 QSVLKLGGEM
+284 QAVLKLGGEM
-294 EYFFPTVFWGHN
+294 EYYFPTVFWGHN

-355 LDLNKVYAFNDDNG
+355 LNLNKVYAFNDDNG
-369 HWFKTNSDTFNKTYK
+369 NWFKTEPKTFEKTFTNSDGVVTN
-384 NDNGDELLRY
+384 RY
-394 TFNGYDSKLIDNQNN
+394 TFNGYDSKLIDNQTN
-409 EEFEFVTGRYVAER
+409 EEFEFVTGRYIAER
-423 YLMDDLWEGDRV
+423 YLLDDLWEGDRV

-464 LWKYILL
+464 LWKYILM
-471 GWAYEHNLALP
+471 GWSYENGLALP
-482 DYTPRKTFTG
+482 DFTPRKSFTG

-521 YGIHTDIDIMGVMSA
+521 YGIETNIDIMGVMSA

-551 KAEYKSKSKKEMAK
+551 KAEFGGKSKQMRK
-565 LEELTPNTKEYNET
+565 LLETMTKGTKEYAET
-579 LQQANDYASESASND
+579 EQKMNDFASESASND

-624 NAAEE
+624 DAAEE
-629 TTCSGRQCL
+629 TTCCGRQSL

-665 IKYKKNGVIDIKPI
+665 VKYNDSNLIDIKTI
-679 SEIIDEQSINIDA
+679 AEMIDEDSVEVDV
-692 LGREYDYSNKEY
+692 LGREYDYSKKNYK
-704 QVLCRSG
+704 VLCRSG
-711 WHDVNYIYRHKT
+711 WCEPSYIYRHKT
-723 NKPIYEVT
+723 SKPIYTVSEGEMSI
-731 DGDMRIE
+731 D
-738 VTEDHSLFNDKQE
+738 VTEDHSLFTEDKKE
-751 KIKPSEITESTSLEY
+751 IKPSQIKSTTKLEY
-766 YNDVVSCDTAFDLPS
+766 YTDQSIYTDFNTLTKKEYDYVAKTYGGTVAIMNADKLTKKIWFNLHKNDKFKTKKDLA
-781 IIVSEMAKQVA
+781 VFQ
-792 TGELD
+792 
-797 RVPIFIL
+797 FIKNSL
-804 NCNKETMST
+804 
-813 FYSTFMDNYNLEI
+813 
-826 EYSKT
+826 
-831 CLAGL
+831 
-836 MHIKRILN
+836 
-844 GEKGA
+844 

>member
-1 MTEVTKEEIDS
+1 MAEVSKEQIES
-12 FLNGTDPQERIIK
+12 FLNGSNPQERIIK
-25 IEGDYNESKIHV
+25 IEGDYNDSKIHV
-37 VYRDEDGKMRIQ
+37 IYRDEDGKMRIE

-61 SVCTKLYGGNRE
+61 SVCTKLYNGNRE
-73 TLKHQMRLY
+73 TLKQQMRLY

-87 ALRTNNSEGTTPE
+87 ALRTNNSDGITPE
-100 RMEKGFKF
+100 RMENGFRF
-108 MFYASIPM
+108 MFYAQIPM

-132 YGNKND
+132 YGRKD
-138 TESSNRVQ
+138 DSSNRVQ

-204 FQKIIT
+204 YQKIIT
-210 VEGSTPQEKANNE
+210 IEGDTQSEKFENE
-223 IFAIDEFFKIVH
+223 IKAIDEFFRIIRE
-235 DINPDVITGHNTENF
+235 INPDVITGHNTENF
-250 DWNFIAVRLE
+250 DWNFISVRLE
-260 LAGTSLKEFTKDY
+260 LAGTSMKEFTKDY

-284 QSVLKLGGEM
+284 QAVLKLGGEM
-294 EYFFPTVFWGHN
+294 EYYFPTVFWGHN

-355 LDLNKVYAFNDDNG
+355 LNLNKVYAFNDDNG
-369 HWFKTNSDTFNKTYK
+369 NWFKTEPKTFEKTFTNSDGVVTN
-384 NDNGDELLRY
+384 RY
-394 TFNGYDSKLIDNQNN
+394 TFNGYDSKLIDNQTN
-409 EEFEFVTGRYVAER
+409 EEFEFVTGRYIAER
-423 YLMDDLWEGDRV
+423 YLLDDLWEGDRV

-464 LWKYILL
+464 LWKYILM
-471 GWAYEHNLALP
+471 GWSYENGLALP
-482 DYTPRKTFTG
+482 DFTPRKSFTG

-521 YGIHTDIDIMGVMSA
+521 YGIETNIDIMGVMSA

-551 KAEYKSKSKKEMAK
+551 KAEFGGKSKKMRK
-565 LEELTPNTKEYNET
+565 LLETMTKGTKEYAET
-579 LQQANDYASESASND
+579 EQKMNDFASESASND

-624 NAAEE
+624 DAAEE
-629 TTCSGRQCL
+629 TTCCGRQSL

-665 IKYKKNGVIDIKPI
+665 VKYNDSNLIDIKTI
-679 SEIIDEQSINIDA
+679 AEMIDEDSVEVDVF
-692 LGREYDYSNKEY
+692 GREYDYSKKNYK
-704 QVLCRSG
+704 VLCRSG
-711 WHDVNYIYRHKT
+711 WCEPSYIYRHKT
-723 NKPIYEVT
+723 SKPIYTVSEGEMSI
-731 DGDMRIE
+731 D
-738 VTEDHSLFNDKQE
+738 VTEDHSLFTEDKKE
-751 KIKPSEITESTSLEY
+751 IKPSQIKSTTKLEY
-766 YNDVVSCDTAFDLPS
+766 YTDKS
-781 IIVSEMAKQVA
+781 IYSDFNTLTQ
-792 TGELD
+792 
-797 RVPIFIL
+797 
-804 NCNKETMST
+804 KE
-813 FYSTFMDNYNLEI
+813 YDYV
-826 EYSKT
+826 SKT
-831 CLAGL
+831 YGGTVAIMNADKLTKKIWFNLHKNDKFKTKKDLAVFQF
-836 MHIKRILN
+836 IKNSL
-844 GEKGA
+844 

>member
-1 MTEVTKEEIDS
+1 MAEVSKEQIES
-12 FLNGTDPQERIIK
+12 FLNGSNPQERIIK
-25 IEGDYNESKIHV
+25 IEGDYNDSKIHV
-37 VYRDEDGKMRIQ
+37 IYRDEDGKMRIE

-61 SVCTKLYGGNRE
+61 SVCTKLYNGNRE
-73 TLKHQMRLY
+73 TLKQQMRLY

-87 ALRTNNSEGTTPE
+87 ALRTNNSDGITPE
-100 RMEKGFKF
+100 RMENGFRF
-108 MFYASIPM
+108 MFYAQIPM

-132 YGNKND
+132 YGKRD
-138 TESSNRVQ
+138 DSSNRVQ

-204 FQKIIT
+204 YQKIIT
-210 VEGSTPQEKANNE
+210 IEGDTQSEKFENE
-223 IFAIDEFFKIVH
+223 IKAIDEFFRIIRE
-235 DINPDVITGHNTENF
+235 INPDVITGHNTENF
-250 DWNFIAVRLE
+250 DWNFISVRLE
-260 LAGTSLKEFTKDY
+260 LAGTSMKEFTKDY

-284 QSVLKLGGEM
+284 QAVLKLGGEM
-294 EYFFPTVFWGHN
+294 EYYFPTVFWGHN

-355 LDLNKVYAFNDDNG
+355 LNLNKVYAFNDDNG
-369 HWFKTNSDTFNKTYK
+369 NWFKTEPKTFEKTFTNSDGVVTN
-384 NDNGDELLRY
+384 RY
-394 TFNGYDSKLIDNQNN
+394 TFNGYDSKLIDNQTN
-409 EEFEFVTGRYVAER
+409 EEFEFVTGRYIAER
-423 YLMDDLWEGDRV
+423 YLLDDLWEGDRV

-464 LWKYILL
+464 LWKYILM
-471 GWAYEHNLALP
+471 GWSYENGLALP
-482 DYTPRKTFTG
+482 DFTPRKSFTG

-521 YGIHTDIDIMGVMSA
+521 YGIETNIDIMGVMSA

-551 KAEYKSKSKKEMAK
+551 KAEFGGKSKKMRK
-565 LEELTPNTKEYNET
+565 LLETMTKGTKEYAET
-579 LQQANDYASESASND
+579 EQKMNDFASESASND

-624 NAAEE
+624 DAAEE
-629 TTCSGRQCL
+629 TTCCGRQSL

-665 IKYKKNGVIDIKPI
+665 VKYNDSNLIDIKTI
-679 SEIIDEQSINIDA
+679 AEMIDEDSVEVDV
-692 LGREYDYSNKEY
+692 LGREYDYSKKNYK
-704 QVLCRSG
+704 VLCRSG
-711 WHDVNYIYRHKT
+711 WCEPSYIYRHKT
-723 NKPIYEVT
+723 SKPIYTVSEGEMSI
-731 DGDMRIE
+731 D
-738 VTEDHSLFNDKQE
+738 VTEDHSLFTEDKKE
-751 KIKPSEITESTSLEY
+751 IKPSEIKPNTRLEY
-766 YNDVVSCDTAFDLPS
+766 HTDKSIYTDFNTVTQKEYDYVAKTYGGTVAIMNADKLTKKIWFNLHKNDNFKTKKDLA
-781 IIVSEMAKQVA
+781 VFQ
-792 TGELD
+792 
-797 RVPIFIL
+797 FIKNSL
-804 NCNKETMST
+804 
-813 FYSTFMDNYNLEI
+813 
-826 EYSKT
+826 
-831 CLAGL
+831 
-836 MHIKRILN
+836 
-844 GEKGA
+844 

>member
-1 MTEVTKEEIDS
+1 MAEVSKEQIES
-12 FLNGTDPQERIIK
+12 FLNGSNPQERIIK
-25 IEGDYNESKIHV
+25 IEGDYNDSKIHV
-37 VYRDEDGKMRIQ
+37 IYRDEDGKMRIE

-61 SVCTKLYGGNRE
+61 SVCTKLYNGNRE
-73 TLKHQMRLY
+73 TLKQQMHLY

-87 ALRTNNSEGTTPE
+87 ALRTNNSDGITPE
-100 RMEKGFKF
+100 RMENGFRF
-108 MFYASIPM
+108 MFYAQIPM

-132 YGNKND
+132 YGRKD
-138 TESSNRVQ
+138 DSSNRVQ

-204 FQKIIT
+204 YQKIIT
-210 VEGSTPQEKANNE
+210 IEGDTQSEKFENE
-223 IFAIDEFFKIVH
+223 IKAIDEFFRIIRE
-235 DINPDVITGHNTENF
+235 INPDVITGHNTENF
-250 DWNFIAVRLE
+250 DWNFISVRLE
-260 LAGTSLKEFTKDY
+260 LAGTSMKEFTKDY

-284 QSVLKLGGEM
+284 QAVLKLGGEM
-294 EYFFPTVFWGHN
+294 EYYFPTVFWGHN

-355 LDLNKVYAFNDDNG
+355 LNLNKVYAFNDDNG
-369 HWFKTNSDTFNKTYK
+369 NWFKTEPKTFEKTFTNSDGVVTN
-384 NDNGDELLRY
+384 RY
-394 TFNGYDSKLIDNQNN
+394 TFNGYDSKLIDNQTN
-409 EEFEFVTGRYVAER
+409 EEFEFVTGRYIAER
-423 YLMDDLWEGDRV
+423 YLLDDLWEGDRV

-464 LWKYILL
+464 LWKYILM
-471 GWAYEHNLALP
+471 GWSYENGLALP
-482 DYTPRKTFTG
+482 DFTPRKSFTG

-521 YGIHTDIDIMGVMSA
+521 YGIETNIDIMGVMSA

-551 KAEYKSKSKKEMAK
+551 KAEFGGKSKKMRK
-565 LEELTPNTKEYNET
+565 LLETMTKGTKEYAET
-579 LQQANDYASESASND
+579 EQKMNDFASESASND

-624 NAAEE
+624 DAAEE
-629 TTCSGRQCL
+629 TTCCGRQSL

-665 IKYKKNGVIDIKPI
+665 VKYNDSNLIDIKTI
-679 SEIIDEQSINIDA
+679 AEMIDEDSVEVDV
-692 LGREYDYSNKEY
+692 LGREYDYSKKNYK
-704 QVLCRSG
+704 VLCRSG
-711 WHDVNYIYRHKT
+711 WCEPSYIYRHKT
-723 NKPIYEVT
+723 SKPIYTVSEGEMSI
-731 DGDMRIE
+731 D
-738 VTEDHSLFNDKQE
+738 VTEDHSLFTEDKKE
-751 KIKPSEITESTSLEY
+751 IKPSQIKSTTKLEY
-766 YNDVVSCDTAFDLPS
+766 YTDKS
-781 IIVSEMAKQVA
+781 IYSDFNTLTQ
-792 TGELD
+792 
-797 RVPIFIL
+797 
-804 NCNKETMST
+804 KE
-813 FYSTFMDNYNLEI
+813 YDYV
-826 EYSKT
+826 SKT
-831 CLAGL
+831 YGGTVAIMNADKLTKKIWFNLHKNDTFKTKKDLAVFQF
-836 MHIKRILN
+836 IKNSL
-844 GEKGA
+844 

>member
-1 MTEVTKEEIDS
+1 MAEVSKEQIES
-12 FLNGTDPQERIIK
+12 FLNGSNPQERIIK
-25 IEGDYNESKIHV
+25 IEGDYNSSKIHV
-37 VYRDEDGKMRIQ
+37 IYRDEDGKMRIE

-61 SVCTKLYGGNRE
+61 SVCTKLYNGNRE
-73 TLKHQMRLY
+73 TLKQQMRLY

-87 ALRTNNSEGTTPE
+87 ALRTNNSDGITPD
-100 RMEKGFKF
+100 RMENGFRF
-108 MFYASIPM
+108 MFYAQIPM

-132 YGNKND
+132 YGRKDDN
-138 TESSNRVQ
+138 SNRVQ

-170 DYDDLL
+170 DYDDLI

-204 FQKIIT
+204 YQKIIT
-210 VEGSTPQEKANNE
+210 IEGDTQSEKFENE
-223 IFAIDEFFKIVH
+223 IKAIDEFFRIIRE
-235 DINPDVITGHNTENF
+235 INPDVITGHNTENF
-250 DWNFIAVRLE
+250 DWNFISVRLE
-260 LAGTSLKEFTKDY
+260 LAGTSMKEFTKDY

-284 QSVLKLGGEM
+284 QAVLKLGGEM
-294 EYFFPTVFWGHN
+294 EYYFPTVFWGHN

-355 LDLNKVYAFNDDNG
+355 LNLNKVYAFNDDNG
-369 HWFKTNSDTFNKTYK
+369 NWFKTEPKTFEKTFTNSDGVVTN
-384 NDNGDELLRY
+384 RY
-394 TFNGYDSKLIDNQNN
+394 TFNGYDSKLIDNQTN
-409 EEFEFVTGRYVAER
+409 EEFEFVTGRYIAER
-423 YLMDDLWEGDRV
+423 YLLDDLWEGDRV

-464 LWKYILL
+464 LWKYILM
-471 GWAYEHNLALP
+471 GWSYENGLALP
-482 DYTPRKTFTG
+482 DFTPRKSFTG

-521 YGIHTDIDIMGVMSA
+521 YGIETNIDIMGVMSA

-551 KAEYKSKSKKEMAK
+551 KAEFGGKSKKMRK
-565 LEELTPNTKEYNET
+565 LLETMTKGTKEYAET
-579 LQQANDYASESASND
+579 EQKMNDFASESASND

-624 NAAEE
+624 DAAEE
-629 TTCSGRQCL
+629 TTCCGRQSL

-665 IKYKKNGVIDIKPI
+665 VKYNNSNLIDIKTI
-679 SEIIDEQSINIDA
+679 AEMIDEASVEVDV
-692 LGREYDYSNKEY
+692 LGREYDYSKKNYK
-704 QVLCRSG
+704 VLCRSG
-711 WHDVNYIYRHKT
+711 WCEPSYIYRHKT
-723 NKPIYEVT
+723 SKPIYTVSEGEMSI
-731 DGDMRIE
+731 D
-738 VTEDHSLFNDKQE
+738 VTEDHSLFTEDKKE
-751 KIKPSEITESTSLEY
+751 IKPSQIKSTTKLEY
-766 YNDVVSCDTAFDLPS
+766 YTDKSIYNDFNTVTQKEYDYVAKTYGGTVAIMNADKLTKKIWFNLHKNDKFKTKKDLA
-781 IIVSEMAKQVA
+781 VFK
-792 TGELD
+792 
-797 RVPIFIL
+797 FIKNSL
-804 NCNKETMST
+804 
-813 FYSTFMDNYNLEI
+813 
-826 EYSKT
+826 
-831 CLAGL
+831 
-836 MHIKRILN
+836 
-844 GEKGA
+844 

>member
-1 MTEVTKEEIDS
+1 MAEVSKEQIES
-12 FLNGTDPQERIIK
+12 FLNGSNPQERIIK

-37 VYRDEDGKMRIQ
+37 IYRDEDGKMRIE

-61 SVCTKLYGGNRE
+61 SVCTKLYNGNRE
-73 TLKHQMRLY
+73 TLKQQMRLY

-87 ALRTNNSEGTTPE
+87 ALRTNNSDGITPE
-100 RMEKGFKF
+100 RMENGFRF
-108 MFYASIPM
+108 MFYAQIPM

-132 YGNKND
+132 YGKRD
-138 TESSNRVQ
+138 DSSNRVQ

-204 FQKIIT
+204 YQKIIT
-210 VEGSTPQEKANNE
+210 IEGDTQSEKFENE
-223 IFAIDEFFKIVH
+223 IKAIDEFFRIIRE
-235 DINPDVITGHNTENF
+235 INPDVITGHNTENF
-250 DWNFIAVRLE
+250 DWNFISVRLE
-260 LAGTSLKEFTKDY
+260 LAGTSMKEFTKDY

-284 QSVLKLGGEM
+284 QAVLKLGGEM
-294 EYFFPTVFWGHN
+294 EYYFPTVFWGHN

-355 LDLNKVYAFNDDNG
+355 LNLNKVYAFNDDNG
-369 HWFKTNSDTFNKTYK
+369 NWFKTEPKTFEKTFTNSDGVVTN
-384 NDNGDELLRY
+384 RY
-394 TFNGYDSKLIDNQNN
+394 TFNGYDSKLIDNQTN
-409 EEFEFVTGRYVAER
+409 EEFEFVTGRYIAER
-423 YLMDDLWEGDRV
+423 YLLDDLWEGDRV

-464 LWKYILL
+464 LWKYILM
-471 GWAYEHNLALP
+471 GWSYENGLALP
-482 DYTPRKTFTG
+482 DFTPRKSFTG

-521 YGIHTDIDIMGVMSA
+521 YGIETNIDIMGVMSA

-551 KAEYKSKSKKEMAK
+551 KAEFGGKSKQMRK
-565 LEELTPNTKEYNET
+565 LLETMTKGTKEYAET
-579 LQQANDYASESASND
+579 EQKMNDFASESASND

-624 NAAEE
+624 DAAEE
-629 TTCSGRQCL
+629 TTCCGRQSL

-665 IKYKKNGVIDIKPI
+665 VKYNDSNLIDIKTI
-679 SEIIDEQSINIDA
+679 AEMIDEDSVEVDV
-692 LGREYDYSNKEY
+692 LGREYDYSKKNYK
-704 QVLCRSG
+704 VLCRSG
-711 WHDVNYIYRHKT
+711 WCEPSYIYRHKT
-723 NKPIYEVT
+723 SKPIYTVSEGEMSI
-731 DGDMRIE
+731 D
-738 VTEDHSLFNDKQE
+738 VTEDHSLFTEDKKE
-751 KIKPSEITESTSLEY
+751 IKPSQIKSTTKLEY
-766 YNDVVSCDTAFDLPS
+766 FNDKS
-781 IIVSEMAKQVA
+781 IYTDFNTLTQ
-792 TGELD
+792 
-797 RVPIFIL
+797 
-804 NCNKETMST
+804 KE
-813 FYSTFMDNYNLEI
+813 YDYV
-826 EYSKT
+826 SKT
-831 CLAGL
+831 YGGTVAIMNADKLTKKIWFNLHKNDNFKTKKDLAVFQFIKNCL
-836 MHIKRILN
+836 
-844 GEKGA
+844 

>member
-1 MTEVTKEEIDS
+1 MAEVSKEQIES
-12 FLNGTDPQERIIK
+12 FLNGSNPQERIIK

-37 VYRDEDGKMRIQ
+37 IYRDEDGKMRIE

-61 SVCTKLYGGNRE
+61 SVCTKLYNGNRE
-73 TLKHQMRLY
+73 TLKQQMRLY

-87 ALRTNNSEGTTPE
+87 ALRTNNSDGITPE
-100 RMEKGFKF
+100 RMENGFRF
-108 MFYASIPM
+108 MFYAQIPM

-132 YGNKND
+132 YGRKD
-138 TESSNRVQ
+138 DSSNRVQ

-204 FQKIIT
+204 YQKIIT
-210 VEGSTPQEKANNE
+210 IEGDTQSEKFENE
-223 IFAIDEFFKIVH
+223 IKAIDEFFRIIRE
-235 DINPDVITGHNTENF
+235 INPDVITGHNTENF
-250 DWNFIAVRLE
+250 DWNFISVRLE
-260 LAGTSLKEFTKDY
+260 LAGTSMKEFTKDY

-284 QSVLKLGGEM
+284 QAVLKLGGEM
-294 EYFFPTVFWGHN
+294 EYYFPTVFWGHN

-355 LDLNKVYAFNDDNG
+355 LNLNKVYAFNDDNG
-369 HWFKTNSDTFNKTYK
+369 NWFKTEPKTFEKTFTNSDGVVTN
-384 NDNGDELLRY
+384 RY
-394 TFNGYDSKLIDNQNN
+394 TFNGYDSKLIDNQTN
-409 EEFEFVTGRYVAER
+409 EEFEFVTGRYIAER
-423 YLMDDLWEGDRV
+423 YLLDDLWEGDKV

-464 LWKYILL
+464 LWKYILM
-471 GWAYEHNLALP
+471 GWSYENGLALP
-482 DYTPRKTFTG
+482 DFTPRKSFTG

-521 YGIHTDIDIMGVMSA
+521 YGIETNIDIMGVMSA

-551 KAEYKSKSKKEMAK
+551 KAEFGGKSKQMRK
-565 LEELTPNTKEYNET
+565 LLETMTKGTKEYAET
-579 LQQANDYASESASND
+579 EQKMNDFASESASND

-624 NAAEE
+624 DAAEE
-629 TTCSGRQCL
+629 TTCCGRQSL

-665 IKYKKNGVIDIKPI
+665 VKYNDSNLIDIKTI
-679 SEIIDEQSINIDA
+679 AEMIDEDSVEVDV
-692 LGREYDYSNKEY
+692 LGREYDYSKKNYK
-704 QVLCRSG
+704 VLCRSG
-711 WHDVNYIYRHKT
+711 WCEPSYIYRHKT
-723 NKPIYEVT
+723 SKPIYTVSEGEMSI
-731 DGDMRIE
+731 D
-738 VTEDHSLFNDKQE
+738 VTEDHSLFTKDKKE
-751 KIKPSEITESTSLEY
+751 IKPSEIKQNTKLEY
-766 YNDVVSCDTAFDLPS
+766 YTDKS
-781 IIVSEMAKQVA
+781 IYSDFNTVTQ
-792 TGELD
+792 
-797 RVPIFIL
+797 
-804 NCNKETMST
+804 KE
-813 FYSTFMDNYNLEI
+813 YDYV
-826 EYSKT
+826 SKT
-831 CLAGL
+831 YGGTVAIMNADKLTKKIWFNLHKNDKFKTKKDLAVFQF
-836 MHIKRILN
+836 IKNSL
-844 GEKGA
+844 

>member
-1 MTEVTKEEIDS
+1 MAEVSKEQIES
-12 FLNGTDPQERIIK
+12 FLNGSNPQERIIK
-25 IEGDYNESKIHV
+25 IEGDYNDSKIHV
-37 VYRDEDGKMRIQ
+37 IYRDEDGKMRIE

-61 SVCTKLYGGNRE
+61 SVCTKLYNGNRE
-73 TLKHQMRLY
+73 TLKQQMRLY

-87 ALRTNNSEGTTPE
+87 ALRTNNSDGITPE
-100 RMEKGFKF
+100 RMENGFRF
-108 MFYASIPM
+108 MFYAQIPM

-132 YGNKND
+132 YGRKD
-138 TESSNRVQ
+138 DSSNRVQ

-204 FQKIIT
+204 YQKIIT
-210 VEGSTPQEKANNE
+210 IEGDTQSEKFENE
-223 IFAIDEFFKIVH
+223 IKAIDEFFRIIRE
-235 DINPDVITGHNTENF
+235 INPDVITGHNTENF
-250 DWNFIAVRLE
+250 DWNFISVRLE
-260 LAGTSLKEFTKDY
+260 LAGTSMKEFTKDY

-284 QSVLKLGGEM
+284 QAVLKLGGEM
-294 EYFFPTVFWGHN
+294 EYYFPTVFWGHN

-355 LDLNKVYAFNDDNG
+355 LNLNKVYAFNDDNG
-369 HWFKTNSDTFNKTYK
+369 NWFKTEPKTFEKTFTNSDGVVTN
-384 NDNGDELLRY
+384 RY
-394 TFNGYDSKLIDNQNN
+394 TFNGYDSKLIDNQTN
-409 EEFEFVTGRYVAER
+409 EEFEFVTGRYIAER
-423 YLMDDLWEGDRV
+423 YLLDDLWEGDRV

-464 LWKYILL
+464 LWKYILM
-471 GWAYEHNLALP
+471 GWSYENGLALP
-482 DYTPRKTFTG
+482 DFTPRKSFTG

-515 PSIILT
+515 PSIILS
-521 YGIHTDIDIMGVMSA
+521 YGIETNIDIMGVMSA

-551 KAEYKSKSKKEMAK
+551 KAEFGGKSKQMRK
-565 LEELTPNTKEYNET
+565 LLETMTKGTKEYAET
-579 LQQANDYASESASND
+579 EQKMNDFASESASND

-624 NAAEE
+624 DAAEE
-629 TTCSGRQCL
+629 TTCCGRQSL

-665 IKYKKNGVIDIKPI
+665 VKYNDSNLIDIKTI
-679 SEIIDEQSINIDA
+679 AEMIDEDSVEVDV
-692 LGREYDYSNKEY
+692 LGREYDYSKKNYK
-704 QVLCRSG
+704 VLCRSG
-711 WHDVNYIYRHKT
+711 WCEPSYIYRHKT
-723 NKPIYEVT
+723 SKPIYTVSEGEMSI
-731 DGDMRIE
+731 D
-738 VTEDHSLFNDKQE
+738 VTEDHSLFTEDKKE
-751 KIKPSEITESTSLEY
+751 IKPSQIKSTTKLEY
-766 YNDVVSCDTAFDLPS
+766 YTDKS
-781 IIVSEMAKQVA
+781 IYTDFNTVTQ
-792 TGELD
+792 
-797 RVPIFIL
+797 
-804 NCNKETMST
+804 KE
-813 FYSTFMDNYNLEI
+813 YDYV
-826 EYSKT
+826 SKT
-831 CLAGL
+831 YGGTVAIMNADKLTKKIWFNLHKNDKFKTKKDLAVFQF
-836 MHIKRILN
+836 IKNSL
-844 GEKGA
+844 

>member
-1 MTEVTKEEIDS
+1 MAEVSKEQIES
-12 FLNGTDPQERIIK
+12 FLNGSNPQERIIK
-25 IEGDYNESKIHV
+25 IEGDYNDSKIHV
-37 VYRDEDGKMRIQ
+37 IYRDEDGKMRIE

-61 SVCTKLYGGNRE
+61 SVCTKLYNGNRE
-73 TLKHQMRLY
+73 TLKQQMRLY

-87 ALRTNNSEGTTPE
+87 ALRTNNSDGITPE
-100 RMEKGFKF
+100 RMENGFRF
-108 MFYASIPM
+108 MFYAQIPM

-132 YGNKND
+132 YGKRD
-138 TESSNRVQ
+138 DSSNRVQ

-204 FQKIIT
+204 YQKIIT
-210 VEGSTPQEKANNE
+210 IEGDTQSEKFENE
-223 IFAIDEFFKIVH
+223 IKAIDEFFRIIRE
-235 DINPDVITGHNTENF
+235 INPDVITGHNTENF
-250 DWNFIAVRLE
+250 DWNFISVRLE
-260 LAGTSLKEFTKDY
+260 LAGTSMKEFTKDY

-284 QSVLKLGGEM
+284 QAVLKLGGEM
-294 EYFFPTVFWGHN
+294 EYYFPTVFWGHN

-355 LDLNKVYAFNDDNG
+355 LNLNKVYAFNDDNG
-369 HWFKTNSDTFNKTYK
+369 NWFKTEPKTFEKTFTNSDGVVTN
-384 NDNGDELLRY
+384 RY
-394 TFNGYDSKLIDNQNN
+394 TFNGYDSKLIDNQTN
-409 EEFEFVTGRYVAER
+409 EEFEFVTGRYIAER
-423 YLMDDLWEGDRV
+423 YLLDDLWEGDRV

-464 LWKYILL
+464 LWKYILM
-471 GWAYEHNLALP
+471 GWSYENGLALP
-482 DYTPRKTFTG
+482 DFTPRKSFTG

-521 YGIHTDIDIMGVMSA
+521 YGIETNIDIMGVMSA

-551 KAEYKSKSKKEMAK
+551 KAEFGGKSKQMRK
-565 LEELTPNTKEYNET
+565 LLETMTKGTKEYAET
-579 LQQANDYASESASND
+579 EQKMNDFASESASND

-624 NAAEE
+624 DAAEE
-629 TTCSGRQCL
+629 TTCCGRQSL

-665 IKYKKNGVIDIKPI
+665 VKYNDSNLIDIKTI
-679 SEIIDEQSINIDA
+679 AEMIDEDSVEVDV
-692 LGREYDYSNKEY
+692 LGREYDYSKKNYK
-704 QVLCRSG
+704 VLCRSG
-711 WHDVNYIYRHKT
+711 WCEPSYIYRHKT
-723 NKPIYEVT
+723 SKPIYTVSEGEMSI
-731 DGDMRIE
+731 D
-738 VTEDHSLFNDKQE
+738 VTEDHSLFTEDKKE
-751 KIKPSEITESTSLEY
+751 IKPSEIKPNTRLEY
-766 YNDVVSCDTAFDLPS
+766 HTDKS
-781 IIVSEMAKQVA
+781 IYTDFNTLTQ
-792 TGELD
+792 
-797 RVPIFIL
+797 
-804 NCNKETMST
+804 KE
-813 FYSTFMDNYNLEI
+813 YDYV
-826 EYSKT
+826 SKT
-831 CLAGL
+831 YGGTVAIMNADKLTKKIWFNLHKNDKFKTKKDLAVFQF
-836 MHIKRILN
+836 IKNSL
-844 GEKGA
+844 

>member
-1 MTEVTKEEIDS
+1 MAEVSKEQIES
-12 FLNGTDPQERIIK
+12 FLNGSNPQERIIK
-25 IEGDYNESKIHV
+25 IEGDYNDSKIHV
-37 VYRDEDGKMRIQ
+37 IYRDEDGKMRIE

-61 SVCTKLYGGNRE
+61 SVCTKLYNGNRE
-73 TLKHQMRLY
+73 TLKQQMHLY

-87 ALRTNNSEGTTPE
+87 ALRTNNSDGITPE
-100 RMEKGFKF
+100 RMENGFRF
-108 MFYASIPM
+108 MFYAQIPM

-132 YGNKND
+132 YGRKD
-138 TESSNRVQ
+138 DSSNRVQ

-204 FQKIIT
+204 YQKIIT
-210 VEGSTPQEKANNE
+210 IEGDTQSEKFENE
-223 IFAIDEFFKIVH
+223 IKAIDEFFRIIRE
-235 DINPDVITGHNTENF
+235 INPDVITGHNTENF
-250 DWNFIAVRLE
+250 DWNFISVRLE
-260 LAGTSLKEFTKDY
+260 LAGTSMKEFTKDY

-284 QSVLKLGGEM
+284 QAVLKLGGEM
-294 EYFFPTVFWGHN
+294 EYYFPTVFWGHN

-355 LDLNKVYAFNDDNG
+355 LNLNKVYAFNDDNG
-369 HWFKTNSDTFNKTYK
+369 NWFKTEPKTFEKTFTNSDGVVTN
-384 NDNGDELLRY
+384 RY
-394 TFNGYDSKLIDNQNN
+394 TFNGYDSKLIDNQTN
-409 EEFEFVTGRYVAER
+409 EEFEFVTGRYIAER
-423 YLMDDLWEGDRV
+423 YLLDDLWEGDRV

-464 LWKYILL
+464 LWKYILM
-471 GWAYEHNLALP
+471 GWSYENGLALP
-482 DYTPRKTFTG
+482 DFTPRKSFTG

-521 YGIHTDIDIMGVMSA
+521 YGIETNIDIMGVMSA

-551 KAEYKSKSKKEMAK
+551 KAEFGGKSKKMRK
-565 LEELTPNTKEYNET
+565 LLETMTKGTKEYAET
-579 LQQANDYASESASND
+579 EQKMNDFASESASND

-624 NAAEE
+624 DAAEE
-629 TTCSGRQCL
+629 TTCCGRQSL

-665 IKYKKNGVIDIKPI
+665 VKYNDSNLIDIKTI
-679 SEIIDEQSINIDA
+679 AEMINEDSVEVDV
-692 LGREYDYSNKEY
+692 LGREYDYSKKNYK
-704 QVLCRSG
+704 VLCRSG
-711 WHDVNYIYRHKT
+711 WCEPSYIYRHKT
-723 NKPIYEVT
+723 SKPIYTVSEGEMSI
-731 DGDMRIE
+731 D
-738 VTEDHSLFNDKQE
+738 VTEDHSLFTEDKKE
-751 KIKPSEITESTSLEY
+751 IKPSEIKPNTRLEY
-766 YNDVVSCDTAFDLPS
+766 HTDKSIYNDFNTVTQKKYDYV
-781 IIVSEMAKQVA
+781 
-792 TGELD
+792 
-797 RVPIFIL
+797 
-804 NCNKETMST
+804 
-813 FYSTFMDNYNLEI
+813 
-826 EYSKT
+826 SKT
-831 CLAGL
+831 YGGTVAIMNADKLTKKIWFNLHKNDKFKTKKDLAVFQF
-836 MHIKRILN
+836 IKNSL
-844 GEKGA
+844 

>member
-1 MTEVTKEEIDS
+1 MAEVSKEQIES
-12 FLNGTDPQERIIK
+12 FLNGSNPQERIIK
-25 IEGDYNESKIHV
+25 IEGDYNDSKIHV
-37 VYRDEDGKMRIQ
+37 IYRDEDGKMRIE

-61 SVCTKLYGGNRE
+61 SVCTKLYNGNRE
-73 TLKHQMRLY
+73 TLKQQMRLY

-87 ALRTNNSEGTTPE
+87 ALRTNNSDGITPE
-100 RMEKGFKF
+100 RMENGFRF
-108 MFYASIPM
+108 MFYAQIPM

-132 YGNKND
+132 YGRKD
-138 TESSNRVQ
+138 DSSNRVQ

-204 FQKIIT
+204 YQKIIT
-210 VEGSTPQEKANNE
+210 IEGDTQSEKFENE
-223 IFAIDEFFKIVH
+223 IKAIDEFFRIIRE
-235 DINPDVITGHNTENF
+235 INPDVITGHNTENF
-250 DWNFIAVRLE
+250 DWNFISVRLE
-260 LAGTSLKEFTKDY
+260 LAGTSMKEFTKDY

-284 QSVLKLGGEM
+284 QAVLKLGGEM
-294 EYFFPTVFWGHN
+294 EYYFPTVFWGHN

-355 LDLNKVYAFNDDNG
+355 LNLNKVYAFNDDNG
-369 HWFKTNSDTFNKTYK
+369 NWFKTEPKTFEKTFTNSDGVVTN
-384 NDNGDELLRY
+384 RY
-394 TFNGYDSKLIDNQNN
+394 TFNGYDSKLIDNQTN
-409 EEFEFVTGRYVAER
+409 EEFEFVTGRYIAER
-423 YLMDDLWEGDRV
+423 YLLDDLWEGDRV

-464 LWKYILL
+464 LWKYILM
-471 GWAYEHNLALP
+471 GWSYENGLALP
-482 DYTPRKTFTG
+482 DFTPRKSFTG

-521 YGIHTDIDIMGVMSA
+521 YGIETNIDIMGVMSA

-551 KAEYKSKSKKEMAK
+551 KAEFGGKSKKMRK
-565 LEELTPNTKEYNET
+565 LLETMTKGTKEYAET
-579 LQQANDYASESASND
+579 EQKMNDFASESASND

-624 NAAEE
+624 DAAEE
-629 TTCSGRQCL
+629 TTCCGRQSL

-665 IKYKKNGVIDIKPI
+665 VKYNDSNLIDIKTI
-679 SEIIDEQSINIDA
+679 AEMIDEDSVEVDV
-692 LGREYDYSNKEY
+692 LGREYDYSKKNYK
-704 QVLCRSG
+704 VLCRSG
-711 WHDVNYIYRHKT
+711 WCEPSYIYRHKT
-723 NKPIYEVT
+723 SKPIYTVSEGEMSI
-731 DGDMRIE
+731 D
-738 VTEDHSLFNDKQE
+738 VTEDHSLFTEDKKE
-751 KIKPSEITESTSLEY
+751 IKPSEIKPNTRLEY
-766 YNDVVSCDTAFDLPS
+766 HTDKS
-781 IIVSEMAKQVA
+781 IYTDFNTLTQ
-792 TGELD
+792 
-797 RVPIFIL
+797 
-804 NCNKETMST
+804 KE
-813 FYSTFMDNYNLEI
+813 YDYI
-826 EYSKT
+826 SKT
-831 CLAGL
+831 YGGTVAIMNADKLTKKIWFNLHKNDNFKTKKDLAVFQF
-836 MHIKRILN
+836 IKNSL
-844 GEKGA
+844 

>member
-1 MTEVTKEEIDS
+1 MAEVSKEQIES
-12 FLNGTDPQERIIK
+12 FLNGSNPQERIIK
-25 IEGDYNESKIHV
+25 IEGDYNDSKIHV
-37 VYRDEDGKMRIQ
+37 IYRDEDGKMRIE

-61 SVCTKLYGGNRE
+61 SVCTKLYNGNRE
-73 TLKHQMRLY
+73 TLKQQMRLY

-87 ALRTNNSEGTTPE
+87 ALRTNNSDGITPE
-100 RMEKGFKF
+100 RMENGFRF
-108 MFYASIPM
+108 MFYAQIPM

-132 YGNKND
+132 YGRKD
-138 TESSNRVQ
+138 DSSNRVQ

-204 FQKIIT
+204 YQKIIT
-210 VEGSTPQEKANNE
+210 IEGDTQSEKFENE
-223 IFAIDEFFKIVH
+223 IKAIDEFFRIIRE
-235 DINPDVITGHNTENF
+235 INPDVITGHNTENF
-250 DWNFIAVRLE
+250 DWNFISVRLE
-260 LAGTSLKEFTKDY
+260 LAGTSMKEFTKDY

-284 QSVLKLGGEM
+284 QAVLKLGGEM
-294 EYFFPTVFWGHN
+294 EYYFPTVFWGHN

-355 LDLNKVYAFNDDNG
+355 LNLNKVYAFNDDNG
-369 HWFKTNSDTFNKTYK
+369 NWFKTEPKTFEKTFTNSDGVVTN
-384 NDNGDELLRY
+384 RY
-394 TFNGYDSKLIDNQNN
+394 TFNGYDSKLIDNQTN
-409 EEFEFVTGRYVAER
+409 EEFEFVTGRYIAER
-423 YLMDDLWEGDRV
+423 YLLDDLWEGDRV

-464 LWKYILL
+464 LWKYILM
-471 GWAYEHNLALP
+471 GWSYENGLALP
-482 DYTPRKTFTG
+482 DFTPRKSFTG

-521 YGIHTDIDIMGVMSA
+521 YGIETNIDIMGVMSA

-551 KAEYKSKSKKEMAK
+551 KAEFGGKSKQMRK
-565 LEELTPNTKEYNET
+565 LLETMTKGTKEYAET
-579 LQQANDYASESASND
+579 EQKMNDFASESASND

-624 NAAEE
+624 DAAEE
-629 TTCSGRQCL
+629 TTCCGRQSL

-665 IKYKKNGVIDIKPI
+665 VKYNDSNLIDIKTI
-679 SEIIDEQSINIDA
+679 AEMIDEDSVEVDV
-692 LGREYDYSNKEY
+692 LGREYDYSKKNYK
-704 QVLCRSG
+704 VLCRSG
-711 WHDVNYIYRHKT
+711 WCEPSYIYRHKT
-723 NKPIYEVT
+723 SKPIYTVSEGEMSI
-731 DGDMRIE
+731 D
-738 VTEDHSLFNDKQE
+738 VTEDHSLFTEDKKE
-751 KIKPSEITESTSLEY
+751 IKPSQIKSTTKLEY
-766 YNDVVSCDTAFDLPS
+766 YTDKS
-781 IIVSEMAKQVA
+781 IYSDFNTVTQ
-792 TGELD
+792 
-797 RVPIFIL
+797 
-804 NCNKETMST
+804 KE
-813 FYSTFMDNYNLEI
+813 YDYV
-826 EYSKT
+826 SKT
-831 CLAGL
+831 YGGTVAIMNADKLTKKIWFNLHKNDKFKTKKDLAVFQF
-836 MHIKRILN
+836 IKNSL
-844 GEKGA
+844 

>member
-1 MTEVTKEEIDS
+1 MAEVSKEQIES
-12 FLNGTDPQERIIK
+12 FLNGSNPQERIIK
-25 IEGDYNESKIHV
+25 IEGDYNDSKIHV
-37 VYRDEDGKMRIQ
+37 IYRDEDGKMRIE

-61 SVCTKLYGGNRE
+61 SVCTKLYNGNRE
-73 TLKHQMRLY
+73 TLKQQMRLY

-87 ALRTNNSEGTTPE
+87 ALRTNNSDGITPE
-100 RMEKGFKF
+100 RMENGFRF
-108 MFYASIPM
+108 MFYAQIPM

-132 YGNKND
+132 YGRKD
-138 TESSNRVQ
+138 DSSNRVQ

-204 FQKIIT
+204 YQKIIT
-210 VEGSTPQEKANNE
+210 IEGDTQSEKFENE
-223 IFAIDEFFKIVH
+223 IKAIDEFFRIIRE
-235 DINPDVITGHNTENF
+235 INPDVITGHNTENF
-250 DWNFIAVRLE
+250 DWNFISVRLE
-260 LAGTSLKEFTKDY
+260 LAGTSMKEFTKDY

-284 QSVLKLGGEM
+284 QAVLKLGGEM
-294 EYFFPTVFWGHN
+294 EYYFPTVFWGHN

-312 AVRRAQALDSSMKKA
+312 AVRRAQALDSSMKKSC
-327 DLKYVS
+327 LKYVS

-355 LDLNKVYAFNDDNG
+355 LNLNKVYAFNDDNG
-369 HWFKTNSDTFNKTYK
+369 NWFKTEPKTFEKTFTNSDGVVTN
-384 NDNGDELLRY
+384 RY
-394 TFNGYDSKLIDNQNN
+394 TFNGYDSKLIDNQTN
-409 EEFEFVTGRYVAER
+409 EEFEFVTGRYIAER
-423 YLMDDLWEGDRV
+423 YLLDDLWEGDRV

-464 LWKYILL
+464 LWKYILM
-471 GWAYEHNLALP
+471 GWSYENGLALP
-482 DYTPRKTFTG
+482 DFTPRKSFTG

-521 YGIHTDIDIMGVMSA
+521 YGIETNIDIMGVMSA

-551 KAEYKSKSKKEMAK
+551 KAEFGGKSKQMRK
-565 LEELTPNTKEYNET
+565 LLETMTKGTKEYTET
-579 LQQANDYASESASND
+579 EQKMNDFASESASND

-624 NAAEE
+624 DAAEE
-629 TTCSGRQCL
+629 TTCCGRQSL

-665 IKYKKNGVIDIKPI
+665 VKYNDSNLIDIKTI
-679 SEIIDEQSINIDA
+679 AEMIDEDSVEVDV
-692 LGREYDYSNKEY
+692 LGREYDYSKKNYK
-704 QVLCRSG
+704 VLCRSG
-711 WHDVNYIYRHKT
+711 WCEPSYIYRHKT
-723 NKPIYEVT
+723 SKPIYTVSEGEMSI
-731 DGDMRIE
+731 D
-738 VTEDHSLFNDKQE
+738 VTEDHSLFTEDKKE
-751 KIKPSEITESTSLEY
+751 IKPSEIKSNTKLEY
-766 YNDVVSCDTAFDLPS
+766 YKDES
-781 IIVSEMAKQVA
+781 IYTDFNTLTQ
-792 TGELD
+792 
-797 RVPIFIL
+797 
-804 NCNKETMST
+804 KE
-813 FYSTFMDNYNLEI
+813 YDYV
-826 EYSKT
+826 SKT
-831 CLAGL
+831 YGGTVAIMNADKLIKKIWFNLHKNDNFKTKKDLAVFQF
-836 MHIKRILN
+836 IKNSL
-844 GEKGA
+844 

>member
-1 MTEVTKEEIDS
+1 MAEVSKEQIES
-12 FLNGTDPQERIIK
+12 FLNGSNPQERIIK
-25 IEGDYNESKIHV
+25 IEGDYNDSKIHV
-37 VYRDEDGKMRIQ
+37 IYRDEDGKMRIE

-61 SVCTKLYGGNRE
+61 SVCTKLYNGNRE
-73 TLKHQMRLY
+73 TLKQQMRLY

-87 ALRTNNSEGTTPE
+87 ALRTNNSDGITPE
-100 RMEKGFKF
+100 RMENGFRF
-108 MFYASIPM
+108 MFYAQIPM

-132 YGNKND
+132 YGRKD
-138 TESSNRVQ
+138 DSSNRVQ

-204 FQKIIT
+204 YQKIIT
-210 VEGSTPQEKANNE
+210 IEGDTQSEKFENE
-223 IFAIDEFFKIVH
+223 IKAIDEFFRIIRE
-235 DINPDVITGHNTENF
+235 INPDVITGHNTENF
-250 DWNFIAVRLE
+250 DWNFISVRLE
-260 LAGTSLKEFTKDY
+260 LAGTSMKEFTKDY

-284 QSVLKLGGEM
+284 QAVLKLGGEM
-294 EYFFPTVFWGHN
+294 EYYFPTVFWGHN

-355 LDLNKVYAFNDDNG
+355 LNLNKVYAFNDDNG
-369 HWFKTNSDTFNKTYK
+369 NWFKTEPKTFEKTFTNSDGVVTN
-384 NDNGDELLRY
+384 RY
-394 TFNGYDSKLIDNQNN
+394 TFNGYDSKLIDNQTN
-409 EEFEFVTGRYVAER
+409 EEFEFVTGRYIAER
-423 YLMDDLWEGDRV
+423 YLLDDLWEGDRV

-464 LWKYILL
+464 LWKYILM
-471 GWAYEHNLALP
+471 GWSYENGLALP
-482 DYTPRKTFTG
+482 DFTPRKSFTG

-515 PSIILT
+515 PSIILS
-521 YGIHTDIDIMGVMSA
+521 YGIETNIDIMGVMSA

-551 KAEYKSKSKKEMAK
+551 KAEFGGKSKQMRK
-565 LEELTPNTKEYNET
+565 LLETMTKGTKEYAET
-579 LQQANDYASESASND
+579 EQKMNDFASESASND

-624 NAAEE
+624 DAAEE
-629 TTCSGRQCL
+629 TTCCGRQSL

-665 IKYKKNGVIDIKPI
+665 VKYNDSNLIDIKTI
-679 SEIIDEQSINIDA
+679 AEMIDEDSVEVDV
-692 LGREYDYSNKEY
+692 LGREYDYSKKNYK
-704 QVLCRSG
+704 VLCRSG
-711 WHDVNYIYRHKT
+711 WCEPSYIYRHKT
-723 NKPIYEVT
+723 SKPIYTVSEGEMSI
-731 DGDMRIE
+731 D
-738 VTEDHSLFNDKQE
+738 VTEDHSLFTEDKKE
-751 KIKPSEITESTSLEY
+751 IKPSQIKSTTKLEY
-766 YNDVVSCDTAFDLPS
+766 YTDKS
-781 IIVSEMAKQVA
+781 IYSDFNTLTQ
-792 TGELD
+792 
-797 RVPIFIL
+797 
-804 NCNKETMST
+804 KE
-813 FYSTFMDNYNLEI
+813 YDYV
-826 EYSKT
+826 SKT
-831 CLAGL
+831 YGGTVAIMNADKLKKKIWFNLHKNDTFKTKKDLAVFQF
-836 MHIKRILN
+836 IKNSL
-844 GEKGA
+844 

>member
-1 MTEVTKEEIDS
+1 MAEVSKEQIES
-12 FLNGTDPQERIIK
+12 FLNGSNPQERIIK
-25 IEGDYNESKIHV
+25 IEGDYNDSKIHV
-37 VYRDEDGKMRIQ
+37 IYRDEDGKMRIE

-61 SVCTKLYGGNRE
+61 SVCTKLYNGNRE
-73 TLKHQMRLY
+73 TLKQQMRLY

-87 ALRTNNSEGTTPE
+87 ALRTNNSDGITPE
-100 RMEKGFKF
+100 RMENGFRF
-108 MFYASIPM
+108 MFYAQIPM

-132 YGNKND
+132 YSRKD
-138 TESSNRVQ
+138 DSSNRVQ

-204 FQKIIT
+204 YQKIIT
-210 VEGSTPQEKANNE
+210 IEGDTQSEKFENE
-223 IFAIDEFFKIVH
+223 IKAIDEFFRIIRE
-235 DINPDVITGHNTENF
+235 INPDVITGHNTENF
-250 DWNFIAVRLE
+250 DWNFISVRLE
-260 LAGTSLKEFTKDY
+260 LAGTSMKEFTKDY

-284 QSVLKLGGEM
+284 QAVLKLGGEM
-294 EYFFPTVFWGHN
+294 EYYFPTVFWGHN

-355 LDLNKVYAFNDDNG
+355 LNLNKVYAFNDDNG
-369 HWFKTNSDTFNKTYK
+369 NWFKTEPKTFEKTFTNSDGVVTN
-384 NDNGDELLRY
+384 RY
-394 TFNGYDSKLIDNQNN
+394 TFNGYDSKLIDNQTN
-409 EEFEFVTGRYVAER
+409 EEFEFVTGRYIAER
-423 YLMDDLWEGDRV
+423 YLLDDLWEGDRV

-464 LWKYILL
+464 LWKYILM
-471 GWAYEHNLALP
+471 GWSYENGLALP
-482 DYTPRKTFTG
+482 DFTPRKSFTG

-521 YGIHTDIDIMGVMSA
+521 YGIETNIDIMGVMSA

-551 KAEYKSKSKKEMAK
+551 KAEFGGKSKKMRK
-565 LEELTPNTKEYNET
+565 LLETMTKGTKEYAET
-579 LQQANDYASESASND
+579 EQKMNDFASESASND

-624 NAAEE
+624 DAAEE
-629 TTCSGRQCL
+629 TTCCGRQSL

-665 IKYKKNGVIDIKPI
+665 VKYNDSNLIDIKTI
-679 SEIIDEQSINIDA
+679 AEMIDEDSVEVDV
-692 LGREYDYSNKEY
+692 LGREYDYSKKNYK
-704 QVLCRSG
+704 VLCRSG
-711 WHDVNYIYRHKT
+711 WCEPSYIYRHKT
-723 NKPIYEVT
+723 SKPIYTVSEGEMSI
-731 DGDMRIE
+731 D
-738 VTEDHSLFNDKQE
+738 VTEDHSLFTEDKKE
-751 KIKPSEITESTSLEY
+751 IKPSQIKSTTKLEY
-766 YNDVVSCDTAFDLPS
+766 YTDKS
-781 IIVSEMAKQVA
+781 IYSDFNTLTQ
-792 TGELD
+792 
-797 RVPIFIL
+797 
-804 NCNKETMST
+804 KE
-813 FYSTFMDNYNLEI
+813 YDYV
-826 EYSKT
+826 SKT
-831 CLAGL
+831 YGGTVAIMNADKLTKKIWFNLHKNDTFKTKKDLAVFQF
-836 MHIKRILN
+836 IKNSL
-844 GEKGA
+844 

>member
-1 MTEVTKEEIDS
+1 MAEVSKEQIES
-12 FLNGTDPQERIIK
+12 FLNGSNPQERIIK
-25 IEGDYNESKIHV
+25 IEGDYNDSKIHV
-37 VYRDEDGKMRIQ
+37 IYRDEDGKMRIE

-61 SVCTKLYGGNRE
+61 SVCTKLYNGNRE
-73 TLKHQMRLY
+73 TLKQQMRLY

-87 ALRTNNSEGTTPE
+87 ALRTNNSDGITPE
-100 RMEKGFKF
+100 RMENGFRF
-108 MFYASIPM
+108 MFYAQIPM

-132 YGNKND
+132 YGRKD
-138 TESSNRVQ
+138 DSSNRVQ

-204 FQKIIT
+204 YQKIIT
-210 VEGSTPQEKANNE
+210 IEGDTQSEKFENE
-223 IFAIDEFFKIVH
+223 IKAIDEFFRIIRE
-235 DINPDVITGHNTENF
+235 INPDVITGHNTENF
-250 DWNFIAVRLE
+250 DWNFISVRLE
-260 LAGTSLKEFTKDY
+260 LAGTSMKEFTKDY

-284 QSVLKLGGEM
+284 QAVLKLGGEM
-294 EYFFPTVFWGHN
+294 EYYFPTVFWGHN

-355 LDLNKVYAFNDDNG
+355 LNLNKVYAFNDDNG
-369 HWFKTNSDTFNKTYK
+369 NWFKTEPKTFEKTFTNSDGVVTN
-384 NDNGDELLRY
+384 RY
-394 TFNGYDSKLIDNQNN
+394 TFNGYDSKLIDNQTN
-409 EEFEFVTGRYVAER
+409 EEFEFVTGRYIAER
-423 YLMDDLWEGDRV
+423 YLLDDLWEGDRV

-464 LWKYILL
+464 LWKYILM
-471 GWAYEHNLALP
+471 GWSYENGLALP
-482 DYTPRKTFTG
+482 DFTPRKSFTG

-521 YGIHTDIDIMGVMSA
+521 YGIETNIDIMGVMSA

-551 KAEYKSKSKKEMAK
+551 KAEFGGKSKKMRK
-565 LEELTPNTKEYNET
+565 LLETMTKGTKEYAET
-579 LQQANDYASESASND
+579 EQKMNDFASESASND

-624 NAAEE
+624 DAAEE
-629 TTCSGRQCL
+629 TTCCGRQSL

-665 IKYKKNGVIDIKPI
+665 VKYNDSNLIDIKTI
-679 SEIIDEQSINIDA
+679 AEMIDEDSVEVDV
-692 LGREYDYSNKEY
+692 LGREYDYSKKNYK
-704 QVLCRSG
+704 VLCRSG
-711 WHDVNYIYRHKT
+711 WCEPSYIYRHKT
-723 NKPIYEVT
+723 SKPIYTVSEGEMSI
-731 DGDMRIE
+731 D
-738 VTEDHSLFNDKQE
+738 VTEDHSLFTEDKKE
-751 KIKPSEITESTSLEY
+751 IKPSQIKSTTKLEY
-766 YNDVVSCDTAFDLPS
+766 FNDKSIYSDFNTVTQKEYNYV
-781 IIVSEMAKQVA
+781 
-792 TGELD
+792 
-797 RVPIFIL
+797 
-804 NCNKETMST
+804 
-813 FYSTFMDNYNLEI
+813 
-826 EYSKT
+826 SKT
-831 CLAGL
+831 YGGTVAIMNADKLTKKIWFNLHKNDTFKTKKDLAVFQF
-836 MHIKRILN
+836 IKNSL
-844 GEKGA
+844 

>member
-1 MTEVTKEEIDS
+1 MAEVSKEQIES
-12 FLNGTDPQERIIK
+12 FLNGSNPQERIIK
-25 IEGDYNESKIHV
+25 IEGDYNDSKIHV
-37 VYRDEDGKMRIQ
+37 IYRDEDGKMRIE

-61 SVCTKLYGGNRE
+61 SVCTKLYNGNRE
-73 TLKHQMRLY
+73 TLKQQMHLY

-87 ALRTNNSEGTTPE
+87 ALRTNNSDGITPK
-100 RMEKGFKF
+100 RMENGFRF
-108 MFYASIPM
+108 MFYAQIPM

-132 YGNKND
+132 YGRKD
-138 TESSNRVQ
+138 DSSNRVQ

-204 FQKIIT
+204 YQKIIT
-210 VEGSTPQEKANNE
+210 IEGDTQSEKFENE
-223 IFAIDEFFKIVH
+223 IKAIDEFFRIIRE
-235 DINPDVITGHNTENF
+235 INPDVITGHNTENF
-250 DWNFIAVRLE
+250 DWNFISVRLE
-260 LAGTSLKEFTKDY
+260 LAGTSMKEFTKDY

-284 QSVLKLGGEM
+284 QAVLKLGGEM
-294 EYFFPTVFWGHN
+294 EYYFPTVFWGHN

-355 LDLNKVYAFNDDNG
+355 LNLNKVYAFNDDNG
-369 HWFKTNSDTFNKTYK
+369 NWFKTEPKTFEKTFTNSDGVVTN
-384 NDNGDELLRY
+384 RY
-394 TFNGYDSKLIDNQNN
+394 TFNGYDSKLIDNQTN
-409 EEFEFVTGRYVAER
+409 EEFEFVTGRYIAER
-423 YLMDDLWEGDRV
+423 YLLDDLWEGDRV

-464 LWKYILL
+464 LWKYILM
-471 GWAYEHNLALP
+471 GWSYENGLALP
-482 DYTPRKTFTG
+482 DFTPRKSFTG

-515 PSIILT
+515 PSIILS
-521 YGIHTDIDIMGVMSA
+521 YGIETNIDIMGVMSA

-551 KAEYKSKSKKEMAK
+551 KAEFGGKSKQMRK
-565 LEELTPNTKEYNET
+565 LLETMTKGTKEYAET
-579 LQQANDYASESASND
+579 EQKMNDFASESASND

-624 NAAEE
+624 DAAEE
-629 TTCSGRQCL
+629 TTCCGRQSL

-665 IKYKKNGVIDIKPI
+665 VKYNDSNLIDIKTI
-679 SEIIDEQSINIDA
+679 AEMIDEDSVEVDV
-692 LGREYDYSNKEY
+692 LGREYDYSKKNYK
-704 QVLCRSG
+704 VLCRSG
-711 WHDVNYIYRHKT
+711 WCEPSYIYRHKT
-723 NKPIYEVT
+723 SKPIYTVSEGEMSI
-731 DGDMRIE
+731 D
-738 VTEDHSLFNDKQE
+738 VTEDHSLFTEDKKE
-751 KIKPSEITESTSLEY
+751 IKPSQIKSNTKLEY
-766 YNDVVSCDTAFDLPS
+766 YKDKS
-781 IIVSEMAKQVA
+781 IYSDFNTVTQ
-792 TGELD
+792 
-797 RVPIFIL
+797 
-804 NCNKETMST
+804 KE
-813 FYSTFMDNYNLEI
+813 YDYV
-826 EYSKT
+826 SKT
-831 CLAGL
+831 YGGTVAIMNADKLTKKIWFNLHKNDKFKTKKDLAVFQF
-836 MHIKRILN
+836 IKNSL
-844 GEKGA
+844 

>member
-1 MTEVTKEEIDS
+1 MAEVSKEQIES
-12 FLNGTDPQERIIK
+12 FLNGSNPQERIIK
-25 IEGDYNESKIHV
+25 IEGDYNDSKIHV
-37 VYRDEDGKMRIQ
+37 IYRDEDGKMRIE

-61 SVCTKLYGGNRE
+61 SVCTKLYNGNRE
-73 TLKHQMRLY
+73 TLKQQMRLY

-87 ALRTNNSEGTTPE
+87 ALRTNNSDGITPE
-100 RMEKGFKF
+100 RMENGFRF
-108 MFYASIPM
+108 MFYAQIPM

-132 YGNKND
+132 YGRKD
-138 TESSNRVQ
+138 DSSNRVQ

-204 FQKIIT
+204 YQKIIT
-210 VEGSTPQEKANNE
+210 IEGDTQSEKFENE
-223 IFAIDEFFKIVH
+223 IKAIDEFFRIIRE
-235 DINPDVITGHNTENF
+235 INPDVITGHNTENF
-250 DWNFIAVRLE
+250 DWNFISVRLE
-260 LAGTSLKEFTKDY
+260 LAGTSMKEFTKDY

-284 QSVLKLGGEM
+284 QAVLKLGGEM
-294 EYFFPTVFWGHN
+294 EYYFPTVFWGHN

-355 LDLNKVYAFNDDNG
+355 LNLNKVYAFNDDNG
-369 HWFKTNSDTFNKTYK
+369 NWFKTEPKTFEKTFTNSDGVVTN
-384 NDNGDELLRY
+384 RY
-394 TFNGYDSKLIDNQNN
+394 TFNGYDSKLFDNQTN
-409 EEFEFVTGRYVAER
+409 EEFEFVTGRYIAER
-423 YLMDDLWEGDRV
+423 YLLDDLWEGDRV

-464 LWKYILL
+464 LWKYILM
-471 GWAYEHNLALP
+471 GWSYENGLALP
-482 DYTPRKTFTG
+482 DFTPRKSFTG

-521 YGIHTDIDIMGVMSA
+521 YGIETNIDIMGVMSA

-551 KAEYKSKSKKEMAK
+551 KAEFGGKSKKMRK
-565 LEELTPNTKEYNET
+565 LLETMTKGTKEYAET
-579 LQQANDYASESASND
+579 EQKMNDFASESASND

-624 NAAEE
+624 DAAEE
-629 TTCSGRQCL
+629 TTCCGRQSL

-665 IKYKKNGVIDIKPI
+665 VKYNDSNLIDIKTI
-679 SEIIDEQSINIDA
+679 AEMIDEDSVEVDV
-692 LGREYDYSNKEY
+692 LGREYDYSKKNYK
-704 QVLCRSG
+704 VLCRSG
-711 WHDVNYIYRHKT
+711 WCEPSYIYRHKT
-723 NKPIYEVT
+723 SKPIYTVSEGEMSI
-731 DGDMRIE
+731 D
-738 VTEDHSLFNDKQE
+738 VTEDHSLFTEDKKE
-751 KIKPSEITESTSLEY
+751 IKPSEIKPNTRLEY
-766 YNDVVSCDTAFDLPS
+766 HTDKSIYNDFNTVTQKKYDYV
-781 IIVSEMAKQVA
+781 
-792 TGELD
+792 
-797 RVPIFIL
+797 
-804 NCNKETMST
+804 
-813 FYSTFMDNYNLEI
+813 
-826 EYSKT
+826 SKT
-831 CLAGL
+831 YGGTVAIMNADKLTKKIWFNLHKNDKFKTKKDLAVFQF
-836 MHIKRILN
+836 IKNSL
-844 GEKGA
+844 

>member
-1 MTEVTKEEIDS
+1 MAEVSKEQIES
-12 FLNGTDPQERIIK
+12 FLNGSNPQERIIK
-25 IEGDYNESKIHV
+25 IEGDYNDSKIHV
-37 VYRDEDGKMRIQ
+37 IYRDEDGKMRIE

-61 SVCTKLYGGNRE
+61 SVCTKLYNGNRE
-73 TLKHQMRLY
+73 TLKQQMRLY

-87 ALRTNNSEGTTPE
+87 ALRTNNSDGITPE
-100 RMEKGFKF
+100 RMENGFRF
-108 MFYASIPM
+108 MFYAQIPM

-132 YGNKND
+132 YGKRD
-138 TESSNRVQ
+138 DSSNRVQ

-204 FQKIIT
+204 YQKIIT
-210 VEGSTPQEKANNE
+210 IEGDTQSEKFENE
-223 IFAIDEFFKIVH
+223 IKAIDEFFRIIRE
-235 DINPDVITGHNTENF
+235 INPDVITGHNTENF
-250 DWNFIAVRLE
+250 DWNFISVRLE
-260 LAGTSLKEFTKDY
+260 LAGTSMKEFTKDY

-284 QSVLKLGGEM
+284 QAVLKLGGEM
-294 EYFFPTVFWGHN
+294 EYYFPTVFWGHN

-355 LDLNKVYAFNDDNG
+355 LNLNKVYAFNDDNG
-369 HWFKTNSDTFNKTYK
+369 NWFKTEPKTFEKTFTNSDGVVTN
-384 NDNGDELLRY
+384 RY
-394 TFNGYDSKLIDNQNN
+394 TFNGYDSKLIDNQTN
-409 EEFEFVTGRYVAER
+409 EEFEFVTGRYIAER
-423 YLMDDLWEGDRV
+423 YLLDDLWEGDRV

-464 LWKYILL
+464 LWKYILM
-471 GWAYEHNLALP
+471 GWSYENGLALP
-482 DYTPRKTFTG
+482 DFTPRKSFTG

-521 YGIHTDIDIMGVMSA
+521 YGIETNIDIMGVMSA

-551 KAEYKSKSKKEMAK
+551 KAEFGGKSKQMRK
-565 LEELTPNTKEYNET
+565 LLETMTKGTKEYAET
-579 LQQANDYASESASND
+579 EQKMNDFASESASND

-624 NAAEE
+624 DAAEE
-629 TTCSGRQCL
+629 TTCCGRQSL

-665 IKYKKNGVIDIKPI
+665 VKYNDSNLIDIKTI
-679 SEIIDEQSINIDA
+679 AEMIDEDSVEVDV
-692 LGREYDYSNKEY
+692 LGREYDYSKKNYK
-704 QVLCRSG
+704 VLCRSG
-711 WHDVNYIYRHKT
+711 WCEPSYIYRHKT
-723 NKPIYEVT
+723 SKSIYTVSEGEMSI
-731 DGDMRIE
+731 D
-738 VTEDHSLFNDKQE
+738 VTEDHSLFTEDKKE
-751 KIKPSEITESTSLEY
+751 IKPSQIKSTTKLEY
-766 YNDVVSCDTAFDLPS
+766 YTDKSIYNDFNTVT
-781 IIVSEMAKQVA
+781 Q
-792 TGELD
+792 
-797 RVPIFIL
+797 
-804 NCNKETMST
+804 KE
-813 FYSTFMDNYNLEI
+813 YDYV
-826 EYSKT
+826 SKT
-831 CLAGL
+831 YGGTVAIMNADKLTKKIWFNLHKNDKFKTKKDLAVFQF
-836 MHIKRILN
+836 IKNSL
-844 GEKGA
+844 

>member
-1 MTEVTKEEIDS
+1 MAEVSKEQIES
-12 FLNGTDPQERIIK
+12 FLNGSNPQERIIK
-25 IEGDYNESKIHV
+25 IEGDYNDSKIHV
-37 VYRDEDGKMRIQ
+37 IYRDEDGKMRIE

-61 SVCTKLYGGNRE
+61 SVCTKLYNGNRE
-73 TLKHQMRLY
+73 TLKQQMRLY

-87 ALRTNNSEGTTPE
+87 ALRTNNSDGITPE
-100 RMEKGFKF
+100 RMENGFRF
-108 MFYASIPM
+108 MFYAQIPM

-132 YGNKND
+132 YGRKD
-138 TESSNRVQ
+138 DSSNRVQ

-204 FQKIIT
+204 YQKIIT
-210 VEGSTPQEKANNE
+210 IEGDTQSEKFENE
-223 IFAIDEFFKIVH
+223 IKAIDEFFRIIRE
-235 DINPDVITGHNTENF
+235 INPDVITGHNTENF
-250 DWNFIAVRLE
+250 DWNFISVRLE
-260 LAGTSLKEFTKDY
+260 LAGTSMKEFTKDY

-284 QSVLKLGGEM
+284 QAVLKLGGEM
-294 EYFFPTVFWGHN
+294 EYYFPTVFWGHN

-355 LDLNKVYAFNDDNG
+355 LNLNKVYAFNDDNG
-369 HWFKTNSDTFNKTYK
+369 NWFKTEPKTFEKTFTNSDGVVTN
-384 NDNGDELLRY
+384 RY
-394 TFNGYDSKLIDNQNN
+394 TFNGYDSKLIDNQTN
-409 EEFEFVTGRYVAER
+409 EEFEFVTGRYIAER
-423 YLMDDLWEGDRV
+423 YLLDDLWEGDRV

-464 LWKYILL
+464 LWKYILM
-471 GWAYEHNLALP
+471 GWSYENGLALP
-482 DYTPRKTFTG
+482 DFTPRKSFTG

-521 YGIHTDIDIMGVMSA
+521 YGIETNIDIMGVMSA

-551 KAEYKSKSKKEMAK
+551 KAEFGGKSKQMRK
-565 LEELTPNTKEYNET
+565 LLETMTKGTKEYAET
-579 LQQANDYASESASND
+579 EQKMNDFASESASND

-624 NAAEE
+624 DAAEE
-629 TTCSGRQCL
+629 TTCCGRQSL

-665 IKYKKNGVIDIKPI
+665 VKYNDSNLIDIKTI
-679 SEIIDEQSINIDA
+679 AEMIDEDSVEVDV
-692 LGREYDYSNKEY
+692 LGREYDYSKKNYK
-704 QVLCRSG
+704 VLCRSG
-711 WHDVNYIYRHKT
+711 WCEPSYIYRHKT
-723 NKPIYEVT
+723 SKPIYTVSEGEMSI
-731 DGDMRIE
+731 D
-738 VTEDHSLFNDKQE
+738 VTEDHSLFTEDKKE
-751 KIKPSEITESTSLEY
+751 IKPSEIKPNTRLEY
-766 YNDVVSCDTAFDLPS
+766 HTDKS
-781 IIVSEMAKQVA
+781 IYTDFNTLTQ
-792 TGELD
+792 
-797 RVPIFIL
+797 
-804 NCNKETMST
+804 KE
-813 FYSTFMDNYNLEI
+813 YDYI
-826 EYSKT
+826 SKT
-831 CLAGL
+831 YGGTVAIMNADKLTKKIWFNLHKNDNFKTKKDLAVFQF
-836 MHIKRILN
+836 IKNSL
-844 GEKGA
+844 

>member
-1 MTEVTKEEIDS
+1 MAEVSKEQIES
-12 FLNGTDPQERIIK
+12 FLNGSNPQERIIK

-37 VYRDEDGKMRIQ
+37 IYRDEDGKMRIE

-61 SVCTKLYGGNRE
+61 SVCTKLYNGNRE
-73 TLKHQMRLY
+73 TLKQQMRLY

-87 ALRTNNSEGTTPE
+87 ALRTNNSDGITPE
-100 RMEKGFKF
+100 RMENGFRF
-108 MFYASIPM
+108 MFYAQIPM

-132 YGNKND
+132 YGRKD
-138 TESSNRVQ
+138 DSSNRVQ

-170 DYDDLL
+170 DYDDLI

-204 FQKIIT
+204 YQKIIT
-210 VEGSTPQEKANNE
+210 IEGDTQSEKFENE
-223 IFAIDEFFKIVH
+223 IKAIDEFFRIIRE
-235 DINPDVITGHNTENF
+235 INPDVITGHNTENF
-250 DWNFIAVRLE
+250 DWNFISVRLE
-260 LAGTSLKEFTKDY
+260 LAGTSMKEFTKDY
-273 FNGVGIYKKNK
+273 FNGIGIYKKNK
-284 QSVLKLGGEM
+284 QAVLKLGGEM
-294 EYFFPTVFWGHN
+294 EYYFPTVFWGHN

-355 LDLNKVYAFNDDNG
+355 LNLNKVYAFNDDNG
-369 HWFKTNSDTFNKTYK
+369 NWFKTEPKTFEKTFT
-384 NDNGDELLRY
+384 NCDGVVTNRY
-394 TFNGYDSKLIDNQNN
+394 TFNGYDSKLIDNQTN
-409 EEFEFVTGRYVAER
+409 EEFEFVTGRYIAER
-423 YLMDDLWEGDRV
+423 YLLDDLWEGDKV

-464 LWKYILL
+464 LWKYILM
-471 GWAYEHNLALP
+471 GWSYENGLALP
-482 DYTPRKTFTG
+482 DFTPRKSFTG

-521 YGIHTDIDIMGVMSA
+521 YGIETNIDIMGVMSA

-551 KAEYKSKSKKEMAK
+551 KAEFGGKSKQMRK
-565 LEELTPNTKEYNET
+565 LLETMTKGTKEYAET
-579 LQQANDYASESASND
+579 EQKMNDFASESASND

-624 NAAEE
+624 DAAEE
-629 TTCSGRQCL
+629 TTCCGRQSL

-665 IKYKKNGVIDIKPI
+665 VKYNDSNLIDIKTI
-679 SEIIDEQSINIDA
+679 AEMIDEDSVEVDV
-692 LGREYDYSNKEY
+692 LGREYDYSKKNYK
-704 QVLCRSG
+704 VLCRSG
-711 WHDVNYIYRHKT
+711 WCEPSYIYRHKT
-723 NKPIYEVT
+723 SKPIYTVSEGEMSI
-731 DGDMRIE
+731 D
-738 VTEDHSLFNDKQE
+738 VTEDHSLFTEDKKE
-751 KIKPSEITESTSLEY
+751 IKPSQIKSTTKLEY
-766 YNDVVSCDTAFDLPS
+766 YTDQS
-781 IIVSEMAKQVA
+781 IYTDFNTLTK
-792 TGELD
+792 
-797 RVPIFIL
+797 
-804 NCNKETMST
+804 KE
-813 FYSTFMDNYNLEI
+813 YDYV
-826 EYSKT
+826 SKT
-831 CLAGL
+831 YGGTVAIMNADKLTKKIWFNLHKNDKFKTKKDLAVFQF
-836 MHIKRILN
+836 IKNSL
-844 GEKGA
+844 

>member
-1 MTEVTKEEIDS
+1 MAEVSKEQIES
-12 FLNGTDPQERIIK
+12 FLNGSNPQERIIK

-37 VYRDEDGKMRIQ
+37 IYRDEDGKMRIE

-61 SVCTKLYGGNRE
+61 SVCTKLYNGNRE
-73 TLKHQMRLY
+73 TLKQQMRLY

-87 ALRTNNSEGTTPE
+87 ALRTNNSDGITPE
-100 RMEKGFKF
+100 RMENGFRF
-108 MFYASIPM
+108 MFYAQIPM
-116 SYTKFLEFFE
+116 SYTKFLEFFK

-132 YGNKND
+132 YGRKD
-138 TESSNRVQ
+138 DSSNRVQ

-204 FQKIIT
+204 YQKIIT
-210 VEGSTPQEKANNE
+210 IEGDTQSEKFENE
-223 IFAIDEFFKIVH
+223 IKAIDEFFRIIRE
-235 DINPDVITGHNTENF
+235 INPDVITGHNTENF
-250 DWNFIAVRLE
+250 DWNFISVRLE
-260 LAGTSLKEFTKDY
+260 LAGTSMKEFTKDY
-273 FNGVGIYKKNK
+273 FNGIGIYKKNK
-284 QSVLKLGGEM
+284 QAVLKLGGEM
-294 EYFFPTVFWGHN
+294 EYYFPTVFWGHN

-355 LDLNKVYAFNDDNG
+355 LNLNKVYAFNDDNG
-369 HWFKTNSDTFNKTYK
+369 NWFKTEPKTFEKTFTNSDGVVTN
-384 NDNGDELLRY
+384 RY
-394 TFNGYDSKLIDNQNN
+394 TFNGYDSKLIDNQTN
-409 EEFEFVTGRYVAER
+409 EEFEFVTGRYIAER
-423 YLMDDLWEGDRV
+423 YLLDDLWEGDRV

-464 LWKYILL
+464 LWKYILM
-471 GWAYEHNLALP
+471 GWSYENGLALP
-482 DYTPRKTFTG
+482 DFTPRKSFTG

-521 YGIHTDIDIMGVMSA
+521 YGIETNIDIMGVMSA

-551 KAEYKSKSKKEMAK
+551 KAEFGGKSKQMRK
-565 LEELTPNTKEYNET
+565 LLETMTKGTKEYAET
-579 LQQANDYASESASND
+579 EQKMNDFASESASND

-624 NAAEE
+624 DAAEE
-629 TTCSGRQCL
+629 TTCCGRQSL

-665 IKYKKNGVIDIKPI
+665 VKYNDSNLIDIKTI
-679 SEIIDEQSINIDA
+679 AEMIDEDSVEVDV
-692 LGREYDYSNKEY
+692 LGREYDYSKKNYK
-704 QVLCRSG
+704 VLCRSG
-711 WHDVNYIYRHKT
+711 WCEPSYIYRHKT
-723 NKPIYEVT
+723 SKPIYTVSEGEMSI
-731 DGDMRIE
+731 D
-738 VTEDHSLFNDKQE
+738 VTEDHSLFTEDKKE
-751 KIKPSEITESTSLEY
+751 IKPSQIKSTTKLEY
-766 YNDVVSCDTAFDLPS
+766 YTDKSIYTDFNTLTQKEYDYVAKTYGGTVAIMNADKLTKKIWFNLHKNDTFKTKKDLA
-781 IIVSEMAKQVA
+781 VFQ
-792 TGELD
+792 
-797 RVPIFIL
+797 FIKNSL
-804 NCNKETMST
+804 
-813 FYSTFMDNYNLEI
+813 
-826 EYSKT
+826 
-831 CLAGL
+831 
-836 MHIKRILN
+836 
-844 GEKGA
+844 

>member
-1 MTEVTKEEIDS
+1 MAEVSKEQIES
-12 FLNGTDPQERIIK
+12 FLNGSNPQERIIK
-25 IEGDYNESKIHV
+25 IEGDYNDSKIHV
-37 VYRDEDGKMRIQ
+37 IYRDEDGKMRIE

-61 SVCTKLYGGNRE
+61 SVCTKLYNGNRE
-73 TLKHQMRLY
+73 TLKQQMRLY

-87 ALRTNNSEGTTPE
+87 ALRTNNSDGITPE
-100 RMEKGFKF
+100 RMENGFRF
-108 MFYASIPM
+108 MFYAQIPM

-132 YGNKND
+132 YGRKD
-138 TESSNRVQ
+138 DSSNRVQ

-204 FQKIIT
+204 YQKIIT
-210 VEGSTPQEKANNE
+210 IESDTQSEKFENE
-223 IFAIDEFFKIVH
+223 IKAIDEFFRIIRE
-235 DINPDVITGHNTENF
+235 INPDVITGHNTENF
-250 DWNFIAVRLE
+250 DWNFISVRLE
-260 LAGTSLKEFTKDY
+260 LAGTSMKEFTKDY

-284 QSVLKLGGEM
+284 QAVLKLGGEM
-294 EYFFPTVFWGHN
+294 EYYFPTVFWGHN

-355 LDLNKVYAFNDDNG
+355 LNLNKVYAFNDDNG
-369 HWFKTNSDTFNKTYK
+369 NWFKTEPKTFEKTFTNSDGVVTN
-384 NDNGDELLRY
+384 RY
-394 TFNGYDSKLIDNQNN
+394 TFNGYDSKLIDNQTN
-409 EEFEFVTGRYVAER
+409 EEFEFVTGRYIAER
-423 YLMDDLWEGDRV
+423 YLLDDLWEGDRV

-464 LWKYILL
+464 LWKYILM
-471 GWAYEHNLALP
+471 GWSYENGLALP
-482 DYTPRKTFTG
+482 DFTPRKSFTG

-515 PSIILT
+515 PSIILS
-521 YGIHTDIDIMGVMSA
+521 YGIETNIDIMGVMSA

-551 KAEYKSKSKKEMAK
+551 KAEFGGKSKQMRK
-565 LEELTPNTKEYNET
+565 LLETMTKGTKEYAET
-579 LQQANDYASESASND
+579 EQKMNDFASESASND

-624 NAAEE
+624 DAAEE
-629 TTCSGRQCL
+629 TTCCGRQSL

-665 IKYKKNGVIDIKPI
+665 VKYNYSNLIDIKTI
-679 SEIIDEQSINIDA
+679 AEMIDEDSVEVDV
-692 LGREYDYSNKEY
+692 LGREYDYSKKNYK
-704 QVLCRSG
+704 VLCRSG
-711 WHDVNYIYRHKT
+711 WCEPSYIYRHKT
-723 NKPIYEVT
+723 SKPIYTVSEGEMSI
-731 DGDMRIE
+731 D
-738 VTEDHSLFNDKQE
+738 VTEDHSLFTEDKKE
-751 KIKPSEITESTSLEY
+751 IKPSQIKSTTKLEY
-766 YNDVVSCDTAFDLPS
+766 YTDKSIYNDFNTVTQKEYDYVSKIYGGTVAIMNADKLTKKIWFNLHKNDTFKTKKDLA
-781 IIVSEMAKQVA
+781 VFQ
-792 TGELD
+792 
-797 RVPIFIL
+797 FIKNSL
-804 NCNKETMST
+804 
-813 FYSTFMDNYNLEI
+813 
-826 EYSKT
+826 
-831 CLAGL
+831 
-836 MHIKRILN
+836 
-844 GEKGA
+844 